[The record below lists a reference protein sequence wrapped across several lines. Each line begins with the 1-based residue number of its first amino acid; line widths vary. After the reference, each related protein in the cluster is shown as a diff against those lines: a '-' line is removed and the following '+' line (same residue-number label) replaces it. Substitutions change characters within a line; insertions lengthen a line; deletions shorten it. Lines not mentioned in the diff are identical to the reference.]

1 MMPLNVSAQDTGS
14 GSLPGT
20 GTYEANPDGTK
31 NTGWP
36 LGNIPLINMYSGISD
51 EGTGSTNFKYLKTAR
66 DDQGQEFIEILISQ
80 VGRFEED
87 GKVTYENLS
96 TDNGYWSNMIIH
108 FDDILFNNI
117 DLDKSYIDGETD
129 SIGAQKRFNFSQ
141 RKQGLQDPYNTDGKS
156 VTVPLLSIFAK
167 STQIWQRHEAI
178 LRLYTKDD
186 SVKTLIPGANYLIE
200 YRIGAKPSNRSGVY
214 FRNYIYGIPNDEVN
228 IFKYPD
234 YVKHTGSLNFPYGV
248 EIKEPTYSTS
258 QENAMKNVHTEIYVD
273 WENGELHVNYLYENM
288 YNLRDSKVHFVQL
301 IPKALLD
308 SLESRS
314 VGGREVVAKF
324 NHVYKRGDLH
334 WGDDQGISLIASD
347 FTVGNK
353 KGNEDGFDV
362 NQNGSLAGLRLQ
374 RQDWVYSHP
383 WTAIKATTQADDKN
397 KGIRSVNI
405 RDDRGRYYALSTSHG
420 ALGNHVT
427 YYINPQKFR
436 ENFKSPDDVM
446 VESFFVAKGDNEY
459 QGAVL
464 KNSESFGTPAYAK
477 AITKSPQVDDI
488 YDDANKITGQTSYNN
503 TNQNV
508 FIEAKSYKE
517 ENDPDKLKVTNDFTQ
532 LVNADGSFSL
542 TPGTFGDVFK
552 DMEKDDKLTFE
563 TIYQYENHFKSA
575 PTVKKVKSRIYFKD
589 YEDDTQ
595 NPDKRIDKVVE
606 VPASTLFRGQT
617 GYTETGL
624 GDKMPEAPV
633 KKGYIF
639 KAWATKPISAQDYTA
654 QVDGNDKVTTLENIN
669 QWKDTKAYKFT
680 KDSPINKSYAVYP
693 VWEEESKTIKIV
705 LHANDGTDRKEIIE
719 INHGEPLPKLT
730 DIKDLPKMQD
740 QYGFIANGSFS
751 TKAIL
756 PNAYETDDK
765 SQNVTEKGIFGLRKD
780 AQGQKYTLVGW
791 STQADNANT
800 KIESL
805 FSNMGMLAVEDQ
817 GKARDYYL
825 SKVATSGSLIGQ
837 ASAGKLFEKITANA
851 NDEIHL
857 YAAWKPYFDMT
868 VTKKWYNTKDK
879 KYDNANVKDILQAL
893 AHGGKIKVKDDQGV
907 EKDIDPPAEDDS
919 LKRNVHV
926 GLLYRTAV
934 TEANNP
940 TVTGAAN
947 YYIVEDSLKELKTD
961 TSQVSWELPAYNAY
975 GKRLSYIAVEFKDKA
990 TGEQAFAN
998 FNQKWNNIWTDVGEN
1013 LDEFGTWNNKNISK
1027 VQNVEL
1033 NSKDGLG
1040 VDAFSGATVRI
1051 LKENDIEIKETQTNT
1066 STVGTKPE
1074 YSTTLYNV
1082 ETNLAY
1088 PNFRKI
1094 FDKDEEVRLLPTTD
1108 PDVKVVEFDLPS
1120 EPEPVIFQKQG
1131 DGTWKRVQLN
1141 AQGNAWEDYTGDS
1154 RYKNKYT
1161 FEVNEKGTNNES
1173 WVLKFNLK
1181 QFPKLSYKALKTGQV
1196 VRARY
1201 FGSNPTIVSKWSQQ
1215 TVENEPVTPTL
1226 NGLEQVRKET
1236 IDGKDYVVIRALK
1249 PTDDLGQFKDGAT
1262 LTLIH
1267 DGKAKE
1273 GDLVT
1278 DEAYK
1283 DANGDNVTATESN
1296 GYYYFKVPVENIQ
1309 DGELVGVHG
1318 HQDTFKDSRS
1328 TEPLKVDLAGPVI
1341 TADNITVYGGEEI
1354 NILPAVTTD
1363 EDAKM
1368 EKIETLPN
1376 GLNLKQKKNAE
1387 LGTEWKLE
1395 GKVNANG
1402 QTTVKLTATDRFG
1415 NEGTKTDWII
1425 TVTDRPKSDA
1435 IDANKAKQIKNKVN
1449 ADYTNIIHQI
1459 EVEDV
1464 KPGASIKVY
1473 LYDPATS
1480 ALAAQ
1485 VVAEVPENHTGKF
1498 IIDIPENVGKNISD
1512 HKLYLTQ
1519 TEVDKTES
1527 DAIEVAMDVEAP
1539 KVPVI
1544 TVKPGEKTI
1553 TLSQV
1558 DTADTDKMYL
1568 NVASE
1573 DYSLTNSTAAGVWI
1587 LEKPDGDKVNVNLK
1601 DGNELV
1607 FDVGSDL
1614 KPNDKIKLTAVDKFI
1629 NPASTIKTVDRFE
1642 KPSAPTVEARNVE
1655 SDKTTVKGT
1664 SAYPGKTVNLYE
1676 VTSKTDLE
1684 TQEVTKDYKLIGTVL
1699 VGDDGNY
1706 RIDLKGPDGKAYK
1719 PGTVIGASVVVNGVE
1734 SDIAEDTVIVDSDII
1749 PFDPDDPNKPDNP
1762 DKDKYVTVTL
1772 DANGG
1777 TFLPGTKSAFHVKKD
1792 RVLKVEDFEDAQLRL
1807 QAPIDKTFD
1816 KWLLDKDQKTAFPEE
1831 GKKFNVDAT
1840 IYASYKADGNIIPF
1854 DPDDPNKPDK
1864 PDDEKYVTVSLDAN
1878 GGSFDKGT
1886 KSAFHVKK
1894 DYTVTTN
1901 DFAIAERGLKAPQ
1914 GKAFKAWY
1922 LDNAG
1927 TNPFPADGKK
1937 FDADATVYA
1946 AYKEDRDIIPVDDEK
1961 TPPQEGYVRVTIE
1974 KDDKTVRFL
1983 NADAKHSYDVK
1994 VASKVR
2000 YADVISVVRAEALQG
2015 YKDLK
2020 WYEKD
2025 QDKLTLADSAK
2036 VITEAV
2042 TLYAKAVND
2051 KDIIDVP
2058 NPDDT
2063 ETPEGYVRVTLAH
2076 DDTVTFTNRVTTFD
2090 VNANG
2095 TVRYADVYAKA
2106 GAQAI
2111 DGYKDLKW
2119 YKDKAAVKGTEII
2132 DKASDGLVLT
2142 AKAVNEKDI
2151 IPVPNPGENPNPPA
2165 GYVRVT
2171 LTKDTGV
2178 SEINGVTTYDI
2189 KADGSVRYA
2198 DIIEEVTKA
2207 QGSKTSFT
2215 LENGYRMPLIFKIGD
2230 ADIVLS
2236 SYPGVNT
2243 EIKVSATQKDAG
2255 KYNPEGVIQ
2264 DVKKDETP
2272 KAENS
2277 IGNKETLPE
2286 GTEYEFVDNSG
2297 NTTTPDTSTIGEKDV
2312 TVKVKYPDG
2321 SSETV
2326 DTKINIVPKDDI
2338 IEVTDPDNTPIP
2350 KGYIRVKF
2358 MDDAS
2363 VTYGKDVTRACDIRE
2378 SALASV
2384 KYSSLWNR
2392 TTVNPAKD
2400 YRKPIYWYL
2409 GQSTDAI
2416 TVDRLVK
2423 DDVDADTKVLEIT
2436 PKATQTDASKYDPK
2450 GQDLKVTQGSEIEA
2464 KDFIKNKEEMPIGTG
2479 YEFVD
2484 DNGDPVTPDTNKLG
2498 KQDLK
2503 IKVTFPDKTTKIVPA
2518 SMDVVPKDNIVK
2530 VDDPDNTPVPTGY
2543 VRVTLVNDKTSVQT
2557 YKEVYDVKV
2566 EAKIKYG
2573 DVLLRAADPQPNDKY
2588 TTPITWKNNGIEVD
2602 KLGTVLETATLT
2614 AFAKLKDSEA
2624 YDPKVQDQTVKQG
2637 DTPKAEDSISN
2648 KDKLPDGTKYEF
2660 VDKKDEPANTVTPN
2674 TDKPGE
2680 QKPYVRVTY
2689 PDGSSEIV
2697 GPTTITV
2704 VPDKD
2709 IIPVKPGEE
2718 DTTTTPEGYIRVTLT
2733 KDDKSVDFKANVA
2746 TSYDVKN
2753 DGSVI
2758 YGQVVAEVGASAKDG
2773 YKDLKWY
2780 KDNSKVS
2787 LLDKVIGTAAI
2798 TLNAKAVNDKDIIPV
2813 QPEDE
2818 DKPAR
2823 EGYVRVKLTHDETV
2837 TFKAGA
2843 ETAYDVKNDGSV
2855 RYADVYSKVNASAK
2869 EGYKNLTWYQD
2880 ETAVT
2885 GTEIVKTELT
2895 LNAKAVNG
2903 KDIIE
2908 VPDPTDPNHKTPDG
2922 YVMVTLTRDENS
2934 VDFKAN
2940 AVTTYD
2946 VNANGTVR
2954 YADVYAKVEAKPADG
2969 YKDLKWYENNS
2980 VVSGNEKVTQA
2991 VTLNAKAEN
3000 ANSIIPVKPEDEDK
3014 PARDG
3019 YVRVKLDKDNTV
3031 TFKDGVETSYDVK
3044 ADGSIRYS
3052 DVYSKVDAKPA
3063 DGYKDLT
3070 WSKGNR
3076 PITGLEKVEGTT
3088 NITLTASAVHAD
3100 SIIPVKPGEEDKPSP
3115 NGYVRVNLTKD
3126 DTSVQF
3132 TATDAPTSYDVKADG
3147 TVLFADVY
3155 AKVQAKAND
3164 GYKDLTWYK
3173 GAEVVKITER
3183 VSGNTPITLNA
3194 KAVQDITDDII
3205 PVPNPDEKP
3214 NPPAGY
3220 VRTTL
3225 QKGDGIDALNGIT
3238 IYDVKSG
3245 KPTRYSDII
3254 AMVKVDNGDTA
3265 KETVVTLTD
3274 GYREPLVFTVAG
3286 NKVDITDY
3294 PAKATTMVVGAT
3306 EKDSNKY
3313 TAEPQEQTVN
3323 QGDTPDPADSI
3334 KNKDQLPD
3342 GTKYE
3347 FVDDNGKPTTP
3358 DTNEPG
3364 EKDVKIKVTYP
3375 DESEETVETKIK
3387 VEKNKPEKPDVEP
3400 IKEGDETV
3408 KVKVPTD
3415 GDKVIVELP
3424 DGTKVE
3430 AEKDPDTGDWTAT
3443 ETNPDGTPKT
3453 DPDTGKPVVTPV
3465 EVNDEGK
3472 LEIPVDPDKVKP
3484 GDKPVEVTVKDSE
3497 TGKTSDP
3504 TEVPIVA
3511 IPKQLEQIK
3520 LSVANLYD
3528 GRTGIAVTTNPAEAT
3543 IVLYKD
3549 GVEVGN
3555 TTTNAIGKVTIVLT
3569 KDMIKGEKYIIKAS
3583 KDGYLP
3589 NEITMTVK

>member
-1 MMPLNVSAQDTGS
+1 MQKENYLRRTFALIMAFLMIVSMMPLNVSAQDTGS

-20 GTYEANPDGTK
+20 GTYQAGQNGSKSSD
-31 NTGWP
+31 WP
-36 LGNIPLINMYSGISD
+36 LGNIPLINMYSGIANT
-51 EGTGSTNFKYLKTAR
+51 GTGSNNIKYVKTAN
-66 DDQGQEFIEILISQ
+66 DDQGREYIEFQISQ
-80 VGRFEED
+80 TGQFAEE
-87 GKVTYENLS
+87 GTRNYNSLS
-96 TDNGYWSNMIIH
+96 TGSGYWSNFIIH
-108 FDDILFNNI
+108 FDQVLFDNL
-117 DLDKSYIDGETD
+117 DLDKSYIIGENN
-129 SIGAQKRFNFSQ
+129 SNGYQKRFDFSQ
-141 RKQGLQDPYNTDGKS
+141 RARGYNDRYSTDGQS
-156 VTVPLLSIFAK
+156 VTVPFLSIFNVGNAFV
-167 STQIWQRHEAI
+167 RHEAT
-178 LRLYTKDD
+178 LRLYTKE
-186 SVKTLIPGANYLIE
+186 TNNLIEGSNYLLE
-200 YRIGAKPSNRSGVY
+200 YRVGAQPKDRSGVY
-214 FRNYIYGIPNDEVN
+214 FRNYIYGIENPEVN
-228 IFKYPD
+228 QFEYPD
-234 YVKHTGSLNFPYGV
+234 YIKHTGSLNFPYGV
-248 EIKEPTYSTS
+248 EIKDPSYSSS
-258 QENAMKNVHTEIYVD
+258 QQDAMKNVHTEIYVD
-273 WENGELHVNYLYENM
+273 WEKGELHVNYLYENLQ
-288 YNLRDSKVHFVQL
+288 NLRDSKVQFVQIL
-301 IPKALLD
+301 PKGLLD
-308 SLESRS
+308 SLEPRW
-314 VGGREVVAKF
+314 VGYQQVVAKF
-324 NHVYKRGDLH
+324 NHVYKRGDLN
-334 WGDDQGISLIASD
+334 WRNDQGISLYRSD

-353 KGNEDGFDV
+353 RSDQDGFDV
-362 NQNGSLAGLRLQ
+362 DQNGSLAGLRLQ
-374 RQDWVYSHP
+374 RPDRDWEYTHP
-383 WTAIKATTQADDKN
+383 WTGIKATTTADDKE
-397 KGIRSVNI
+397 KGGIRSVNI
-405 RDDRGRYYALSTSHG
+405 SDERGRYYALSSSHG
-420 ALGNHVT
+420 ALGNHII
-427 YYINPQKFR
+427 YYINKDNFR
-436 ENFKSPDDVM
+436 KNFNNIDDLSF
-446 VESFFVAKGDNEY
+446 ESFFVAKGDNEY

-477 AITKSPQVDDI
+477 AITNPPQVDEI
-488 YDDANKITGQTSYNN
+488 YDDAKEITGKTGYNN
-503 TNQNV
+503 SNQNV
-508 FIEAKSYKE
+508 FIEAKNYKD
-517 ENDPDKLKVTNDFTQ
+517 ENDPNKVKFTKDHIQ
-532 LVNADGSFSL
+532 GVNGDGSFNL
-542 TPGTFGDVFK
+542 IPGTFGDVFK
-552 DMEKDDKLTFE
+552 DMEKDDKLSFE

-589 YEDDTQ
+589 YEADPQ

-606 VPASTLFRGQT
+606 VPASTLFRGQA

-639 KAWATKPISAQDYTA
+639 KGWATKAISAQDYTA
-654 QVDGNDKVTTLENIN
+654 QEDGKDKVTTLDNIN

-705 LHANDGTDRKEIIE
+705 LHANDGTDRKETIE

-730 DIKDLPKMQD
+730 DIKNLPKMQD

-765 SQNVTEKGIFGLRKD
+765 SQNVTEKGIFGLRED
-780 AQGQKYTLVGW
+780 AAGQKYTLVGW

-805 FSNMGMLAVEDQ
+805 FSNMGMLAVEGQ

-868 VTKKWYNTKDK
+868 VTKKWYNTKDE

-1013 LDEFGTWNNKNISK
+1013 LDEFGTWDNKNISK

-1033 NSKDGLG
+1033 NSKNGSG

-1051 LKENDIEIKETQTNT
+1051 LKENGIEIKETQTNT

-1141 AQGNAWEDYTGDS
+1141 GQGNAWEDYTGDS

-1201 FGSNPTIVSKWSQQ
+1201 FGSNPTLVSKWSQQ

-1273 GDLVT
+1273 GDLVAN
-1278 DEAYK
+1278 EAYK
-1283 DANGDNVTATESN
+1283 DAVGKNVTATESN
-1296 GYYYFKVPVENIQ
+1296 GYYYFKVPAENIE

-1341 TADNITVYGGEEI
+1341 TADNITVYRGEEI

-1368 EKIETLPN
+1368 EKLETLPN

-1387 LGTEWKLE
+1387 LGKEWKLE
-1395 GKVNANG
+1395 GKADTNG
-1402 QTTVKLTATDRFG
+1402 KTTVKLTATDRFG

-1473 LYDPATS
+1473 LYNPATS

-1498 IIDIPENVGKNISD
+1498 IIDVPENVGKNISD

-1519 TEVDKTES
+1519 TEVDKIES

-1539 KVPVI
+1539 EVPAI

-1553 TLSQV
+1553 TLSNV

-1568 NVASE
+1568 NVAGE
-1573 DYSLTNSTAAGVWI
+1573 DYSLTKSTAAGVWI
-1587 LEKPDGDKVNVNLK
+1587 LEKPDGDKVNVNIEN
-1601 DGNELV
+1601 GNKLV
-1607 FDVGSDL
+1607 FNLGSDL

-1629 NPASTIKTVDRFE
+1629 NPASTTKTVDRFE

-1655 SDKTTVKGT
+1655 SDNTTVKGT

-1676 VTSKTDLE
+1676 VTSKTDPE

-1706 RIDLKGPDGKAYK
+1706 SIDLKGPDGKAYK

-1749 PFDPDDPNKPDNP
+1749 PFDPDDQNKPDNP

-1777 TFLPGTKSAFHVKKD
+1777 TFLPGTKSSFYVKKTH
-1792 RVLKVEDFEDAQLRL
+1792 VLKVEEFEDARLHL
-1807 QAPIDKTFD
+1807 QAPIDKAFD
-1816 KWLLDKDQKTAFPEE
+1816 KWTEDQDGKTAYVEKAFDKDAS
-1831 GKKFNVDAT
+1831 

-1854 DPDDPNKPDK
+1854 DPDDPNGPTPNPD
-1864 PDDEKYVTVSLDAN
+1864 PDKYVTVTLDAN
-1878 GGSFDKGT
+1878 KGT
-1886 KSAFHVKK
+1886 FAQGTKYAFHVKK

-1901 DFAIAERGLKAPQ
+1901 DFLAAQQGLKAPT
-1914 GKAFKAWY
+1914 GKAFTAWY
-1922 LDNAG
+1922 LDKAG
-1927 TNPFPADGKK
+1927 TQAFPSAGMK
-1937 FDADATVYA
+1937 FTSNAFVYA
-1946 AYKEDRDIIPVDDEK
+1946 AYKEDRDIIPVDDETK
-1961 TPPQEGYVRVTIE
+1961 DPQEGYVRVTIE

-1983 NADAKHSYDVK
+1983 NTDAKHYYDVK
-1994 VASKVR
+1994 KASKVR
-2000 YADVISVVRAEALQG
+2000 YADVINVVRAEAQNG

-2020 WYEKD
+2020 WYEKAAD
-2025 QDKLTLADSAK
+2025 ETLTLANEATIIDK
-2036 VITEAV
+2036 AV
-2042 TLYAKAVND
+2042 TLYAKAVNA

-2063 ETPEGYVRVTLAH
+2063 EITEGYVRVTLAH
-2076 DDTVTFTNRVTTFD
+2076 DDTVTFTNTVTTFD

-2095 TVRYADVYAKA
+2095 SIRYADVYAKA
-2106 GAQAI
+2106 GAQAK

-2151 IPVPNPGENPNPPA
+2151 IPVPNPGDNPNPPA
-2165 GYVRVT
+2165 AYVRVT
-2171 LTKDTGV
+2171 LVKDTGV
-2178 SEINGVTTYDI
+2178 SEIKGVTTYDI

-2198 DIIEEVTKA
+2198 DIIEEVTKT

-2215 LENGYRMPLIFKIGD
+2215 LEDGYRKPLIFKIGE
-2230 ADIVLS
+2230 ADLVMTA
-2236 SYPGVNT
+2236 YPAVNT

-2255 KYNPEGVIQ
+2255 KYNPVGVIQ

-2277 IGNKETLPE
+2277 IGNKEELPE
-2286 GTEYEFVDNSG
+2286 GTTYEFVDDQG
-2297 NTTTPDTSTIGEKDV
+2297 NKTTPKTDQIGEQPV
-2312 TVKVKYPDG
+2312 TVKVTYPDG

-2326 DTKINIVPKDDI
+2326 DTKINIVPRDDI
-2338 IEVTDPDNTPIP
+2338 IDVKDPDHTDIP
-2350 KGYIRVKF
+2350 KGYIRVRF
-2358 MDDAS
+2358 MDDTS
-2363 VTYGKDVTRACDIRE
+2363 VVYGKDVTRACDIRE
-2378 SALASV
+2378 SALATV
-2384 KYSSLWNR
+2384 KYSSLWTR
-2392 TTVNPAKD
+2392 TTVNPAQD
-2400 YRKPIYWYL
+2400 YRKPISWYL
-2409 GQSTDAI
+2409 GQSTDAV

-2423 DDVDADTKVLEIT
+2423 DDVKADTKVLEIT
-2436 PKATQTDASKYDPK
+2436 PKATQTDASIYDPK
-2450 GQDLKVTQGSEIEA
+2450 GQELKVTQGSTIEA
-2464 KDFIKNKEEMPIGTG
+2464 KDFISNKEDMPIGTK
-2479 YEFVD
+2479 YDFVKENPNKPGEYID
-2484 DNGDPVTPDTNKLG
+2484 DTPDTNKLG

-2503 IKVTFPDKTTKIVPA
+2503 IKVTFPDKSTKIVPA
-2518 SMDVVPKDNIVK
+2518 KMDVVPKDNIVK
-2530 VDDPDNTPVPTGY
+2530 VDDPDHTPVPTGY
-2543 VRVTLVNDKTSVQT
+2543 VRVTLVNDKTSVET

-2602 KLGTVLETATLT
+2602 MLGTVLEKATLT

-2624 YDPKVQDQTVKQG
+2624 YKPEVQDQTVKQG
-2637 DTPKAEDSISN
+2637 ETPKAEDSIKN
-2648 KDKLPDGTKYEF
+2648 KEDLPDGTKYEF
-2660 VDKKDEPANTVTPN
+2660 VDPTTGDPTTPD
-2674 TDKPGE
+2674 TTKPGE
-2680 QKPYVRVTY
+2680 QKPNVKVTY
-2689 PDGSSEIV
+2689 PDGSSEVV

-2709 IIPVKPGEE
+2709 IIPVEPGKE
-2718 DTTTTPEGYIRVTLT
+2718 DQTTTPEGYVRVTLT
-2733 KDDKSVDFKANVA
+2733 KDDTSVDFKAGVS
-2746 TSYDVKN
+2746 TSYDVKA
-2753 DGSVI
+2753 DGTILYS
-2758 YGQVVAEVGASAKDG
+2758 QVVAEVGASAKDG

-2780 KDNSKVS
+2780 KDKTEVS
-2787 LLDKVIGTAAI
+2787 LLDKVTGTKAV
-2798 TLNAKAVNDKDIIPV
+2798 TLNAKAENKDLIIPV
-2813 QPEDE
+2813 KPEDE
-2818 DKPAR
+2818 SKPAR
-2823 EGYVRVKLTHDETV
+2823 EGYVRVRLTHDDTV
-2837 TFKAGA
+2837 TFQAGA

-2855 RYADVYSKVNASAK
+2855 RYADVYAKVNATAK

-2880 ETAVT
+2880 DTAIK

-2895 LNAKAVNG
+2895 LNAKAVNA
-2903 KDIIE
+2903 KDIIP
-2908 VPDPTDPNHKTPDG
+2908 VPNPGENPNPSEG
-2922 YVMVTLTRDENS
+2922 YVRVTLSHDDT
-2934 VDFKAN
+2934 VTFAAN

-2946 VNANGTVR
+2946 V
-2954 YADVYAKVEAKPADG
+2954 
-2969 YKDLKWYENNS
+2969 
-2980 VVSGNEKVTQA
+2980 
-2991 VTLNAKAEN
+2991 
-3000 ANSIIPVKPEDEDK
+3000 
-3014 PARDG
+3014 
-3019 YVRVKLDKDNTV
+3019 
-3031 TFKDGVETSYDVK
+3031 K
-3044 ADGSIRYS
+3044 ADGTVRYS
-3052 DVYSKVDAKPA
+3052 DVYSKVDAQA
-3063 DGYKDLT
+3063 AQGYKDLT
-3070 WSKGNR
+3070 WSKDNR
-3076 PITGLEKVEGTT
+3076 AITGLEKVEGTE
-3088 NITLTASAVHAD
+3088 NITLTASAVHSD
-3100 SIIPVKPGEEDKPSP
+3100 NIIPVKPGEEGTTTTPE
-3115 NGYVRVNLTKD
+3115 GYVRVNLTKD
-3126 DTSVQF
+3126 DTSVKF
-3132 TATDAPTSYDVKADG
+3132 IAADAPTSYDVKADG

-3155 AKVQAKAND
+3155 GKVQAKAND

-3173 GAEVVKITER
+3173 GAEAVKITER

-3194 KAVQDITDDII
+3194 KAVKDLTDDII
-3205 PVPNPDEKP
+3205 PVPNPDDNP

-3220 VRTTL
+3220 VRITL
-3225 QKGDGIDALNGIT
+3225 QKGTGLDKLSGIT
-3238 IYDVKSG
+3238 TYDVKSG

-3254 AMVKVDNGDTA
+3254 AMVKVDNGDKA

-3274 GYREPLVFTVAG
+3274 GYREPLTFTVDG
-3286 NKVDITDY
+3286 NEARGNDY
-3294 PAKATTMVVGAT
+3294 PLENKTLVVGAT

-3323 QGDTPDPADSI
+3323 QGEEPKAEDSI
-3334 KNKDQLPD
+3334 KNKDDLPKD
-3342 GTKYE
+3342 TKYE
-3347 FVDDNGKPTTP
+3347 FVDDQGNPTKP
-3358 DTNEPG
+3358 DTNTPG

-3375 DESEETVETKIK
+3375 DGSEETVETTIK

-3415 GDKVIVELP
+3415 GDKVIIELP

-3430 AEKDPDTGDWTAT
+3430 AEKDPNTDDWTAT
-3443 ETNPDGTPKT
+3443 ELDENGQPKT

-3472 LEIPVDPDKVKP
+3472 LEIPVDPTKVVP
-3484 GDKPVEVTVKDSE
+3484 GEDPVKVTVEDTES
-3497 TGKTSDP
+3497 GKTSDP
-3504 TEVPIVA
+3504 TEVPIVE

-3520 LSVANLYD
+3520 LSVANLHE
-3528 GRTGIAVTTNPAEAT
+3528 GIKGISVTTNPEEAK
-3543 IVLYKD
+3543 IIIYKD
-3549 GVEVGN
+3549 DKPIADGYTDVLGN
-3555 TTTNAIGKVTIVLT
+3555 VTIILT
-3569 KDMIKGEKYIIKAS
+3569 ENMVVGEKYKIVAS

-3589 NEITMTVK
+3589 NEANMTVK

>member
-14 GSLPGT
+14 GSLPGISPYDA
-20 GTYEANPDGTK
+20 GQNGSKSSD
-31 NTGWP
+31 WP
-36 LGNIPLINMYSGISD
+36 LGNIPLINMYSGIANT
-51 EGTGSTNFKYLKTAR
+51 GTGSNNIKYVKTAN
-66 DDQGQEFIEILISQ
+66 DDQGREYIEFQISQ
-80 VGRFEED
+80 TGQFAEE
-87 GKVTYENLS
+87 GTRTYNSLS
-96 TDNGYWSNMIIH
+96 TGSGYWSNFIIH
-108 FDDILFNNI
+108 FDQVLFDNL
-117 DLDKSYIDGETD
+117 DLDKSYIIGEN
-129 SIGAQKRFNFSQ
+129 SSNGYQKRFNFSE
-141 RKQGLQDPYNTDGKS
+141 RARGYNDRYSTDGQS
-156 VTVPLLSIFAK
+156 VTVPFLSIFNVGNAFV
-167 STQIWQRHEAI
+167 RHEAT
-178 LRLYTKDD
+178 LRLYTKE
-186 SVKTLIPGANYLIE
+186 TNNLIKGSNYLLE
-200 YRIGAKPSNRSGVY
+200 YRVGAQPRDRNGVY
-214 FRNYIYGIPNDEVN
+214 FRNYIYGIPDPEVN
-228 IFKYPD
+228 QFEYPD
-234 YVKHTGSLNFPYGV
+234 YVKHTGALNFPYGV
-248 EIKEPTYSTS
+248 EIKEPNYSSS
-258 QENAMKNVHTEIYVD
+258 QQDAMKNVHTEIYVD
-273 WENGELHVNYLYENM
+273 WNKGELHVNYLYENLK
-288 YNLRDSKVHFVQL
+288 NLRDSKVHFVQIL
-301 IPKALLD
+301 PKGLLD
-308 SLESRS
+308 SLEPRW
-314 VGGREVVAKF
+314 VGNRQVVAKF
-324 NHVYKRGDLH
+324 NHVYKRGDLD
-334 WGDDQGISLIASD
+334 WGNDQGISLYESD

-353 KGNEDGFDV
+353 RSGKDGFDV
-362 NQNGSLAGLRLQ
+362 DQNGSLAGLRLQ
-374 RQDWVYSHP
+374 RQDWGYSHP
-383 WTAIKATTQADDKN
+383 WDSIKATTTADDREKG
-397 KGIRSVNI
+397 GIRSVNI
-405 RDDRGRYYALSTSHG
+405 SDERGRYYALSSSHG
-420 ALGNHVT
+420 ALGNHII
-427 YYINPQKFR
+427 YYINKVKFR
-436 ENFKSPDDVM
+436 KNFSNIDDLSF
-446 VESFFVAKGDNEY
+446 ESFFVAKGDNEY

-508 FIEAKSYKE
+508 FIEAKNYKE
-517 ENDPDKLKVTNDFTQ
+517 ENDPDKLKITKDFTQ

-589 YEDDTQ
+589 YEDDAQ

-606 VPASTLFRGQT
+606 VPASDLFRGQT
-617 GYTETGL
+617 GYKEIGL

-633 KKGYIF
+633 RKGYIF
-639 KAWATKPISAQDYTA
+639 KGWATKEISAEDYTA
-654 QVDGNDKVTTLENIN
+654 QEDGNDKVTTLENIN

-705 LHANDGTDRKEIIE
+705 LHANDGTDMKKIIE

-765 SQNVTEKGIFGLRKD
+765 SQNVTEKGIFGLRTD

-800 KIESL
+800 QIESL
-805 FSNMGMLAVEDQ
+805 FSNMGMLAVEGQ

-837 ASAGKLFEKITANA
+837 ASAGKLFDKITANA

-879 KYDNANVKDILQAL
+879 QYDNANVKDILQAL

-907 EKDIDPPAEDDS
+907 ESEINPPAEDAS

-947 YYIVEDSLKELKTD
+947 YYIVEDSLKELPSS
-961 TSQVSWELPAYNAY
+961 TSQASWKLPAYNAY

-1033 NSKDGLG
+1033 NSTEGSG

-1051 LKENDIEIKETQTNT
+1051 LKENGIAIEEKQTNK

-1094 FDKDEEVRLLPTTD
+1094 FDKAEEVHLLPTTD

-1120 EPEPVIFQKQG
+1120 EPEPVIFMKND
-1131 DGTWKRVQLN
+1131 DGTCKRVQLN
-1141 AQGNAWEDYTGDS
+1141 AQGNGWEDYTGDS

-1161 FEVNEKGTNNES
+1161 FEVNEKGTNNET

-1181 QFPKLSYKALKTGQV
+1181 NFPKLSYKALKTGQV

-1201 FGSNPTIVSKWSQQ
+1201 FGNNPTLVSKWSQQ
-1215 TVENEPVTPTL
+1215 TVEDEPVTPTL

-1236 IDGKDYVVIRALK
+1236 IGGKDYVVIRALK

-1273 GDLVT
+1273 GDLVP

-1283 DANGDNVTATESN
+1283 DANGKNVTATESN
-1296 GYYYFKVPVENIQ
+1296 GYYYFKVPAENIQ
-1309 DGELVGVHG
+1309 DGDLVGVHG

-1328 TEPLKVDLAGPVI
+1328 TKPLKVDLSGPVI
-1341 TADNITVYGGEEI
+1341 TADNITVYKGEEI

-1368 EKIETLPN
+1368 EKLETLPN

-1387 LGTEWKLE
+1387 LGKEWKLD
-1395 GKVNANG
+1395 GKADTNG

-1425 TVTDRPKSDA
+1425 TVTDRPKSDT

-1480 ALAAQ
+1480 ELAAQ

-1568 NVASE
+1568 NVAGK

-1587 LEKPDGDKVNVNLK
+1587 LEKPDGDKLNVNIEN
-1601 DGNELV
+1601 GNELV
-1607 FDVGSDL
+1607 FNLGSDL

-1629 NPASTIKTVDRFE
+1629 NPASTTKTVDRFE
-1642 KPSAPTVEARNVE
+1642 KPSAPTVEARNKD
-1655 SDKTTVKGT
+1655 SAKTTIKGT

-1676 VTSKTDLE
+1676 VISKINPD

-1699 VGDDGNY
+1699 VGDNGNY
-1706 RIDLKGPDGKAYK
+1706 STDLKGPDGKAYK

-1749 PFDPDDPNKPDNP
+1749 PFDPDDPHKPDNP

-1777 TFLPGTKSAFHVKKD
+1777 KFAPGTKSSFYVKKTH
-1792 RVLKVEDFEDAQLRL
+1792 VLKVEEFEDAKLHL

-1816 KWLLDKDQKTAFPEE
+1816 KWTEDQDGKTAYVEKAFTE
-1831 GKKFNVDAT
+1831 DAT

-1864 PDDEKYVTVSLDAN
+1864 PDKDKYVTVKLDAN
-1878 GGSFDKGT
+1878 GGSFVKGT

-1894 DYTVTTN
+1894 DYTLTTN
-1901 DFAIAERGLKAPQ
+1901 DFAVAERGLKAPQ

-1922 LDNAG
+1922 LDKDAK
-1927 TNPFPADGKK
+1927 TPFPAEGKK
-1937 FDADATVYA
+1937 FTEDASVYA
-1946 AYKEDRDIIPVDDEK
+1946 AYKEDRDIIPVDDETK
-1961 TPPQEGYVRVTIE
+1961 DPQEGYVRVTIE

-1994 VASKVR
+1994 IASKVR
-2000 YADVISVVRAEALQG
+2000 YADVTAVVKAEAQKG

-2025 QDKLTLADSAK
+2025 QDKLTLADNATI
-2036 VITEAV
+2036 ITKAV

-2063 ETPEGYVRVTLAH
+2063 DTPEGYVRITLAH
-2076 DDTVTFTNRVTTFD
+2076 DDTVTFTNTVTTFD

-2095 TVRYADVYAKA
+2095 SVRYADVYAKA
-2106 GAQAI
+2106 GAQAK

-2119 YKDKAAVKGTEII
+2119 YKENAPVKGTEII

-2151 IPVPNPGENPNPPA
+2151 IPVPNPGDNPNPPA

-2171 LTKDTGV
+2171 LVKDTGV
-2178 SEINGVTTYDI
+2178 SEIKGVTTYDI

-2198 DIIEEVTKA
+2198 DIIEEVTKT

-2215 LENGYRMPLIFKIGD
+2215 LENGYREPLVFKIGD

-2255 KYNPEGVIQ
+2255 KYNPVGVIQ

-2277 IGNKETLPE
+2277 IGNKEELPE
-2286 GTEYEFVDNSG
+2286 GTTYEFVDDQG
-2297 NTTTPDTSTIGEKDV
+2297 NPTIPDTSTIGEKDV

-2326 DTKINIVPKDDI
+2326 DTKINIVPKEDI
-2338 IEVTDPDNTPIP
+2338 IEVTDPDTTPIP

-2423 DDVDADTKVLEIT
+2423 DDVKADTKVLEIT
-2436 PKATQTDASKYDPK
+2436 PKATQTDASKYDPQ
-2450 GQDLKVTQGSEIEA
+2450 GDNLKVTQGSTIEA
-2464 KDFIKNKEEMPIGTG
+2464 KDFIKNKEDMPIGTG

-2484 DNGDPVTPDTNKLG
+2484 DNGDPVSPDTNKLG

-2530 VDDPDNTPVPTGY
+2530 VDDPDNTPVPTGF
-2543 VRVTLVNDKTSVQT
+2543 VRVTLVNDTKSVKDF
-2557 YKEVYDVKV
+2557 KETYDVKV
-2566 EAKIKYG
+2566 SANIKFG
-2573 DVLLRAADPQPNDKY
+2573 EVLRQAGSPQPNDKY

-2614 AFAKLKDSEA
+2614 AFAKLKDSET

-2637 DTPKAEDSISN
+2637 QTPKAEDSISN

-2709 IIPVKPGEE
+2709 IIPVTPGEE
-2718 DTTTTPEGYIRVTLT
+2718 DTTETPEGYVRVTLT
-2733 KDDKSVDFKANVA
+2733 KDENSVDFKANVS

-2780 KDNSKVS
+2780 KDNNEVS
-2787 LLDKVIGTAAI
+2787 LLGKVTGTEDI
-2798 TLNAKAVNDKDIIPV
+2798 NLNAKAENKDSIIPV
-2813 QPEDE
+2813 KPEDE
-2818 DKPAR
+2818 SKPAR

-2837 TFKAGA
+2837 TFQAGA

-2855 RYADVYSKVNASAK
+2855 RYADVTAKVNASAK
-2869 EGYKNLTWYQD
+2869 DGYKNLTWYQGD
-2880 ETAVT
+2880 TAVA

-2908 VPDPTDPNHKTPDG
+2908 VPNPTDPNHKTPDG

-2954 YADVYAKVEAKPADG
+2954 YADVTAKVAATAKDG
-2969 YKDLKWYENNS
+2969 YTNLKWYEGQT
-2980 VVSGNEKVTQA
+2980 VVTGAEAITNT

-3000 ANSIIPVKPEDEDK
+3000 ANSIIPVKPGEEETTTT
-3014 PARDG
+3014 PEG
-3019 YVRVKLDKDNTV
+3019 YVRVELTKDDTV
-3031 TFKDGVETSYDVK
+3031 TFKTGVETSYDVK
-3044 ADGSIRYS
+3044 ADGTVRYS
-3052 DVYSKVDAKPA
+3052 DVYSKVDAQA
-3063 DGYKDLT
+3063 AQGYKDLT
-3070 WSKGNR
+3070 WSKDNR
-3076 PITGLEKVEGTT
+3076 AVTGLEKVEGTEA
-3088 NITLTASAVHAD
+3088 ITLTASAVHAD

-3126 DTSVQF
+3126 DASVQF

-3147 TVLFADVY
+3147 TVLLADVY

-3173 GAEVVKITER
+3173 GAEAVKITER
-3183 VSGNTPITLNA
+3183 VSGNTPITLQA
-3194 KAVQDITDDII
+3194 KAVKDLTDDII
-3205 PVPNPDEKP
+3205 PVPNPDDNP
-3214 NPPAGY
+3214 DPPAGY
-3220 VRTTL
+3220 VRITL
-3225 QKGDGIDALNGIT
+3225 QKGDGLDKLLGIT
-3238 IYDVKSG
+3238 TYDVKSG

-3254 AMVKVDNGDTA
+3254 AMVKVATGDTA

-3294 PAKATTMVVGAT
+3294 PTRATTMVVGAT

-3313 TAEPQEQTVN
+3313 QPEVQEQTVN
-3323 QGDTPDPADSI
+3323 QGDTPKAEDSI
-3334 KNKDQLPD
+3334 SNKDKLPE

-3364 EKDVKIKVTYP
+3364 VKDVKIKVTYP
-3375 DESEETVETKIK
+3375 DESSEIVETKIT
-3387 VEKNKPEKPDVEP
+3387 VEKNKPEKPQVEP

-3430 AEKDPDTGDWTAT
+3430 AEKDPDGNWTAT
-3443 ETNPDGTPKT
+3443 ETDPDGTPKT
-3453 DPDTGKPVVTPV
+3453 DPDTGDPITKPAPVV
-3465 EVNDEGK
+3465 DGK
-3472 LEIPVDPDKVKP
+3472 IEIPVDPTKVVP
-3484 GDKPVEVTVKDSE
+3484 SEEPVKVTVKDSDS
-3497 TGKTSDP
+3497 GKESDP
-3504 TEVPIVA
+3504 TEVKVVA

-3520 LSVANLYD
+3520 LSVEILYD
-3528 GRTGIAVTTNPAEAT
+3528 GEKGISLNTNPVQAE
-3543 IVLYKD
+3543 ILIYKD
-3549 GVEVGN
+3549 GAVVAKGYTDALGN
-3555 TTTNAIGKVTIVLT
+3555 ATIILKTV
-3569 KDMIKGEKYIIKAS
+3569 MVKGERYKVVAS
-3583 KDGYLP
+3583 KNGYLS

>member
-14 GSLPGT
+14 GSLPGI
-20 GTYEANPDGTK
+20 GTYEAGQNGSKSSD
-31 NTGWP
+31 WP

-66 DDQGQEFIEILISQ
+66 DNQNKEYIEILISQ

-117 DLDKSYIDGETD
+117 DLDRSYIVGETD
-129 SIGAQKRFNFSQ
+129 SNGAQKRFNFSQ
-141 RKQGLQDPYNTDGKS
+141 RKQGWQDPYNTDGKS
-156 VTVPLLSIFAK
+156 VTVPLLSIFTK
-167 STQIWQRHEAI
+167 STQNWQRHEAK

-186 SVKTLIPGANYLIE
+186 SVKTLIPGSNYLIE
-200 YRIGAKPSNRSGVY
+200 YRIGANPSNRSGVY
-214 FRNYIYGIPNDEVN
+214 FRNYIYGIDNPNVN
-228 IFKYPD
+228 EFTYPD

-248 EIKEPTYSTS
+248 EIKDPNYSSS
-258 QENAMKNVHTEIYVD
+258 QQDAMKNVHTEIYVD
-273 WENGELHVNYLYENM
+273 WGKGELHVNYLYENM

-308 SLESRS
+308 SLEPRL
-314 VGGREVVAKF
+314 VGYQQVVAKF

-334 WGDDQGISLIASD
+334 WGDDQGISLYESD

-353 KGNEDGFDV
+353 KGNQDGFDRD
-362 NQNGSLAGLRLQ
+362 QNGNLAGLRLQ
-374 RQDWVYSHP
+374 RPDRDWEYTHP
-383 WTAIKATTQADDKN
+383 WSSISAVTTADDLN
-397 KGIRSVNI
+397 GQVRTTSI
-405 RDDRGRYYALSTSHG
+405 RDNRGRYYALSTSHG
-420 ALGNHVT
+420 ALGNHIT

-436 ENFKSPDDVM
+436 ENFKSPDDVL
-446 VESFFVAKGDNEY
+446 VESFFVAKSQKDNSV
-459 QGAVL
+459 GVL
-464 KNSESFGTPAYAK
+464 KNSDSVGTPAYAK
-477 AITKSPQVDDI
+477 AITNPPQVDEI
-488 YDDANKITGQTSYNN
+488 YDDAKEITGNTGYNN
-503 TNQNV
+503 SNQNV
-508 FIEAKSYKE
+508 FIEAKNYKE
-517 ENDPDKLKVTNDFTQ
+517 ENDPNKVKFTKDHIQ
-532 LVNADGSFSL
+532 GVNGDGSYNL
-542 TPGTFGDVFK
+542 IPGTFGDVFK
-552 DMEKDDKLTFE
+552 DMEKDDKLSFE

-589 YEDDTQ
+589 YEADSQ
-595 NPDKRIDKVVE
+595 NPDKRIDRVVE
-606 VPASTLFRGQT
+606 VPASTLFRGQA
-617 GYTETGL
+617 GYKETGL

-639 KAWATKPISAQDYTA
+639 KGWATKEISAQDYTA
-654 QVDGNDKVTTLENIN
+654 QEDGKDKVTTLDNIS

-705 LHANDGTDRKEIIE
+705 LHANDGTDRKEIVE

-730 DIKDLPKMQD
+730 DIKNLPKMQD

-765 SQNVTEKGIFGLRKD
+765 SQNVTEKGIFGLRTD
-780 AQGQKYTLVGW
+780 GAGQKYTLVGW

-805 FSNMGMLAVEDQ
+805 FSNMGMLAVEGQ

-868 VTKKWYNTKDK
+868 VTKKWYNTKDE

-907 EKDIDPPAEDDS
+907 EKEIDPPAEDDS
-919 LKRNVHV
+919 LKRDVHV

-961 TSQVSWELPAYNAY
+961 TSQVSWKLPAYNAY

-1013 LDEFGTWNNKNISK
+1013 LDEFGTWDNKNISK

-1033 NSKDGLG
+1033 NSKNGSG

-1051 LKENDIEIKETQTNT
+1051 LKENGIEIKETQTNT

-1141 AQGNAWEDYTGDS
+1141 GQGNAWEDYTGDS

-1201 FGSNPTIVSKWSQQ
+1201 FGSNPTLVSKWSQQ

-1273 GDLVT
+1273 GDLVAN
-1278 DEAYK
+1278 EAYK
-1283 DANGDNVTATESN
+1283 DVVGKNVTATESN
-1296 GYYYFKVPVENIQ
+1296 GYYYFKVPAENIE

-1341 TADNITVYGGEEI
+1341 TADNITVYRGEEI

-1368 EKIETLPN
+1368 EKLETLPN

-1387 LGTEWKLE
+1387 LGKEWKLE
-1395 GKVNANG
+1395 GKADTNG
-1402 QTTVKLTATDRFG
+1402 KTTVKLTATDRFG

-1473 LYDPATS
+1473 LYNPASS

-1498 IIDIPENVGKNISD
+1498 IIDVPENVGKNISD

-1519 TEVDKTES
+1519 TEVAKTES

-1539 KVPVI
+1539 EVPAI

-1553 TLSQV
+1553 TLSNV

-1568 NVASE
+1568 NVAGE

-1587 LEKPDGDKVNVNLK
+1587 LEKPDGDKVNVNIEN
-1601 DGNELV
+1601 GNKLV
-1607 FDVGSDL
+1607 FNLGSDL

-1629 NPASTIKTVDRFE
+1629 NPASTTKTVDRFE
-1642 KPSAPTVEARNVE
+1642 KPSAPTVEARNKE
-1655 SDKTTVKGT
+1655 SGKTTVKGT

-1676 VTSKTDLE
+1676 VTSKTDPE

-1706 RIDLKGPDGKAYK
+1706 SIDLKGPDGKAYK

-1792 RVLKVEDFEDAQLRL
+1792 RVLKAEDFEEARLRL
-1807 QAPIDKTFD
+1807 QAPIDKAFD
-1816 KWLLDKDQKTAFPEE
+1816 KWLIEE
-1831 GKKFNVDAT
+1831 NGNKVAYTERKFDADAT

-1854 DPDDPNKPDK
+1854 DPDDPNGPTPNPDSN
-1864 PDDEKYVTVSLDAN
+1864 KYVTVTLNAN
-1878 GGSFDKGT
+1878 GGKFEKGT

-1894 DYTVTTN
+1894 DYTLTTN
-1901 DFAIAERGLKAPQ
+1901 DFAIAERGLKAPE
-1914 GKAFKAWY
+1914 GKAFTAWY
-1922 LDNAG
+1922 LDKDG
-1927 TNPFPADGKK
+1927 KTPFPAEGKK
-1937 FDADATVYA
+1937 FTEDSSVFA
-1946 AYKEDRDIIPVDDEK
+1946 AYKEDRDIIPVDDETK
-1961 TPPQEGYVRVTIE
+1961 DPQEGYVRVTIE
-1974 KDDKTVRFL
+1974 KDEKTVRFL
-1983 NADAKHSYDVK
+1983 NTEAKHSYDVK

-2000 YADVISVVRAEALQG
+2000 YADVINVVRAEALQG

-2025 QDKLTLADSAK
+2025 QGKLTLADNAK
-2036 VITEAV
+2036 VITENV
-2042 TLYAKAVND
+2042 TLYAKAVNG
-2051 KDIIDVP
+2051 KDIIPVEP
-2058 NPDDT
+2058 GKEDDT
-2063 ETPEGYVRVTLAH
+2063 KTPEGYVRVTLTK
-2076 DDTVTFTNRVTTFD
+2076 DDTVTFANNVETSYD
-2090 VNANG
+2090 VKADG
-2095 TVRYADVYAKA
+2095 TVIYAQVIENVKAQPAKGYKNVKWYEGDRFVTGSEIVRGEAPITLNAKA
-2106 GAQAI
+2106 
-2111 DGYKDLKW
+2111 
-2119 YKDKAAVKGTEII
+2119 E
-2132 DKASDGLVLT
+2132 
-2142 AKAVNEKDI
+2142 NEKPI
-2151 IPVPNPGENPNPPA
+2151 IPVEPGKEDDTDTPE

-2171 LTKDTGV
+2171 FAADGTSVTEITGTK
-2178 SEINGVTTYDI
+2178 SYDI
-2189 KADGSVRYA
+2189 KADGSVRYK
-2198 DIIEEVTKA
+2198 DLIDQVTKSD
-2207 QGSKTSFT
+2207 SKTTFT
-2215 LENGYRMPLIFKIGD
+2215 CAEGYRKPLIFKIGESD
-2230 ADIVLS
+2230 VVMTA
-2236 SYPGVNT
+2236 YPQTKT
-2243 EIKVSATQKDAG
+2243 EIIVSATQNDAG

-2264 DVKKDETP
+2264 DVKKGDTP

-2277 IGNKETLPE
+2277 IGNKEELPKD
-2286 GTEYEFVDNSG
+2286 TKYKFVDDQG
-2297 NTTTPDTSTIGEKDV
+2297 NEKTPDTNTIGEQDV
-2312 TVKVKYPDG
+2312 IVRVTYPDG
-2321 SSETV
+2321 TSEDV
-2326 DTKINIVPKDDI
+2326 KTKINIIPVDGI
-2338 IEVTDPDNTPIP
+2338 IDVTDPDNTPIP
-2350 KGYIRVKF
+2350 KGYIRVRF
-2358 MDDAS
+2358 MPDDS
-2363 VTYGKDVTRACDIRE
+2363 VTYKDGTVRACDIRE
-2378 SALASV
+2378 TVLPTV
-2384 KYSSLWNR
+2384 KYSSLWAR
-2392 TTVNPAKD
+2392 TELDPAKD
-2400 YRKPIYWYL
+2400 YRKPISWYL

-2423 DDVDADTKVLEIT
+2423 DDVKADTKVLEIT

-2450 GQDLKVTQGSEIEA
+2450 GDNLKVIQGSTIEA
-2464 KDFIKNKEEMPIGTG
+2464 KDFIKNKEDMPIGTG

-2503 IKVTFPDKTTKIVPA
+2503 IKVTFPDKSTKIVPA
-2518 SMDVVPKDNIVK
+2518 KMDVVPKDNIVK
-2530 VDDPDNTPVPTGY
+2530 VDDPDHTPVPTGY
-2543 VRVTLVNDKTSVQT
+2543 VRVTLVNDKTSVET

-2588 TTPITWKNNGIEVD
+2588 TTPITWKMNNNPVD
-2602 KLGTVLETATLT
+2602 KLGVIADTSTLT

-2624 YDPKVQDQTVKQG
+2624 YEPEVQDQTVKQG
-2637 DTPKAEDSISN
+2637 QTPKAEDSISN

-2660 VDKKDEPANTVTPN
+2660 VNQDGTPN
-2674 TDKPGE
+2674 TPDTSKPGE
-2680 QKPYVRVTY
+2680 QKPHIKVIY
-2689 PDGSSEIV
+2689 PDGSSEVV

-2709 IIPVKPGEE
+2709 IIPVKPGDE
-2718 DTTTTPEGYIRVTLT
+2718 DTTETPEGYVRVTLVN
-2733 KDDKSVDFKANVA
+2733 DQASVQDYKR
-2746 TSYDVKN
+2746 SYDVRVDAKVAYGTIILGAPEPTPADKYTIPITWKMGGNALDQRAIVDKTSELTAFATAKVKPEVQDQTVKQGDTPDPADSIKN
-2753 DGSVI
+2753 KDKLPEDTTYEFVNQDGTPNKPDTTKPGEQKPYVKVEYPDGTSEIVGPTTI
-2758 YGQVVAEVGASAKDG
+2758 KVVP
-2773 YKDLKWY
+2773 
-2780 KDNSKVS
+2780 
-2787 LLDKVIGTAAI
+2787 
-2798 TLNAKAVNDKDIIPV
+2798 DKDIIPV
-2813 QPEDE
+2813 PDPDDE
-2818 DKPAR
+2818 NQKTP
-2823 EGYVRVKLTHDETV
+2823 EGYVRVTLKHDDTV
-2837 TFKAGA
+2837 TFA
-2843 ETAYDVKNDGSV
+2843 
-2855 RYADVYSKVNASAK
+2855 
-2869 EGYKNLTWYQD
+2869 
-2880 ETAVT
+2880 
-2885 GTEIVKTELT
+2885 
-2895 LNAKAVNG
+2895 
-2903 KDIIE
+2903 
-2908 VPDPTDPNHKTPDG
+2908 
-2922 YVMVTLTRDENS
+2922 
-2934 VDFKAN
+2934 AN
-2940 AVTTYD
+2940 AVIT
-2946 VNANGTVR
+2946 
-2954 YADVYAKVEAKPADG
+2954 
-2969 YKDLKWYENNS
+2969 
-2980 VVSGNEKVTQA
+2980 
-2991 VTLNAKAEN
+2991 
-3000 ANSIIPVKPEDEDK
+3000 
-3014 PARDG
+3014 
-3019 YVRVKLDKDNTV
+3019 
-3031 TFKDGVETSYDVK
+3031 YDVK
-3044 ADGSIRYS
+3044 ADGSLRYS
-3052 DVYSKVDAKPA
+3052 DVCGQVKAEPA
-3063 DGYKDLT
+3063 QGFADMKWYKDD
-3070 WSKGNR
+3070 R
-3076 PITGLEKVEGTT
+3076 A
-3088 NITLTASAVHAD
+3088 ITLTDKLTEKTAFELTAKAVHSD
-3100 SIIPVKPGEEDKPSP
+3100 NIIPVKPGEEGTTTTPE
-3115 NGYVRVNLTKD
+3115 GYVRVNLTKD
-3126 DTSVQF
+3126 DTSVKF
-3132 TATDAPTSYDVKADG
+3132 TAADAPTFYDVKADG
-3147 TVLFADVY
+3147 TVYLADVY
-3155 AKVQAKAND
+3155 AKVQAVPVE

-3173 GAEVVKITER
+3173 GEEAVKITER

-3194 KAVQDITDDII
+3194 KAVKDLTDDII
-3205 PVPNPDEKP
+3205 PVPNPGDNP

-3220 VRTTL
+3220 VRITL
-3225 QKGDGIDALNGIT
+3225 QKGTGLDTLSGIT
-3238 IYDVKSG
+3238 TYDVKSG

-3254 AMVKVDNGDTA
+3254 AMVKVDNGDKA

-3274 GYREPLVFTVAG
+3274 GYREPLTFTVDG
-3286 NKVDITDY
+3286 NEARGNDY
-3294 PAKATTMVVGAT
+3294 PLENKTLVVGAT

-3313 TAEPQEQTVN
+3313 QPETQEQTVN
-3323 QGDTPDPADSI
+3323 QGDTPKAEDSI

-3342 GTKYE
+3342 GTKYK

-3375 DESEETVETKIK
+3375 DGSEETVDTTIK

-3415 GDKVIVELP
+3415 GDKVIVTLP
-3424 DGTKVE
+3424 DGTEVE
-3430 AEKDPDTGDWTAT
+3430 VTKDP
-3443 ETNPDGTPKT
+3443 TNPDKWTTP
-3453 DPDTGKPVVTPV
+3453 DENGEDQEVP
-3465 EVNDEGK
+3465 VNDEGE
-3472 LEIPVDPDKVKP
+3472 LEIPVNPDKVVP
-3484 GDKPVEVTVKDSE
+3484 GEDPVKVTVKDSE
-3497 TGKTSDP
+3497 TGKESDP
-3504 TEVPIVA
+3504 TEVPIVE

-3543 IVLYKD
+3543 IVVYKD

-3555 TTTNAIGKVTIVLT
+3555 SITNGLGKVTIVLSQ
-3569 KDMIKGEKYIIKAS
+3569 DMLEGESYTIIAS

-3589 NEITMTVK
+3589 NEISKTVK

>member
-14 GSLPGT
+14 GSLPGI

-36 LGNIPLINMYSGISD
+36 LGNIPLINMYSGDSD
-51 EGTGSTNFKYLKTAR
+51 LGTGSTNFKYLKTAR
-66 DDQGQEFIEILISQ
+66 DDQNKEYIEIQISQ

-117 DLDKSYIDGETD
+117 DLDKSYILGEKD
-129 SIGAQKRFNFSQ
+129 SNGYQRNFYFNQ
-141 RKQGLQDPYNTDGKS
+141 RKQGREDPYNTDDKS
-156 VTVPLLSIFAK
+156 VTVPLLSIFTK
-167 STQIWQRHEAI
+167 SSQNWQRHEAT

-214 FRNYIYGIPNDEVN
+214 FRNYVYGIPNDEVN

-248 EIKEPTYSTS
+248 EIKDPTYSNS
-258 QENAMKNVHTEIYVD
+258 QQDAMKNVHTEIYVD

-308 SLESRS
+308 SLEPRW

-334 WGDDQGISLIASD
+334 WGNDQGISLIASD

-405 RDDRGRYYALSTSHG
+405 SDDRGRYYALSTSHG

-446 VESFFVAKGDNEY
+446 VESFFVAKGNNEY

-464 KNSESFGTPAYAK
+464 KNSDSVGTPAYAK

-517 ENDPDKLKVTNDFTQ
+517 ENDTDKLKVTKDFTQ

-639 KAWATKPISAQDYTA
+639 KGWATKEISAQDYTA
-654 QVDGNDKVTTLENIN
+654 QEDGKDKVTTLDNIS

-705 LHANDGTDRKEIIE
+705 LHANDGTDRKETIE

-730 DIKDLPKMQD
+730 DIKNLPKMQD

-765 SQNVTEKGIFGLRKD
+765 SQNVTEKGIFGLRED
-780 AQGQKYTLVGW
+780 AAGQKYTLVGW

-805 FSNMGMLAVEDQ
+805 FSNMGMLAVEGQ

-868 VTKKWYNTKDK
+868 VTKKWYNTKDE

-961 TSQVSWELPAYNAY
+961 TSQVSWKLPAYNAY
-975 GKRLSYIAVEFKDKA
+975 GKRLSYIVVEFKDKA

-1013 LDEFGTWNNKNISK
+1013 LDEFGTWDNKNISK

-1033 NSKDGLG
+1033 NSKDGSG

-1051 LKENDIEIKETQTNT
+1051 LKENGIAIEEKQTNT

-1094 FDKDEEVRLLPTTD
+1094 FDKDEEVRLLPSID

-1120 EPEPVIFQKQG
+1120 EPEPVIFQKQD

-1141 AQGNAWEDYTGDS
+1141 EQGNAWQDYTGNS
-1154 RYKNKYT
+1154 RYKNEYT
-1161 FEVNEKGTNNES
+1161 FEVNEQGTNNES

-1201 FGSNPTIVSKWSQQ
+1201 FGSNPTLVSKWSQQ

-1226 NGLEQVRKET
+1226 NGLEQVYKET
-1236 IDGKDYVVIRALK
+1236 IDGKDHVVIRALK

-1273 GDLVT
+1273 GDLVAN
-1278 DEAYK
+1278 EAYK
-1283 DANGDNVTATESN
+1283 DAVGKNVTATESN
-1296 GYYYFKVPVENIQ
+1296 GYYYFKVPAENIE

-1341 TADNITVYGGEEI
+1341 TADNITVYRGEEI

-1368 EKIETLPN
+1368 EKLETLPN

-1387 LGTEWKLE
+1387 LGKEWKLE
-1395 GKVNANG
+1395 GKADTNG
-1402 QTTVKLTATDRFG
+1402 KTTVKLTATDRFG

-1473 LYDPATS
+1473 LYNPASS

-1498 IIDIPENVGKNISD
+1498 IIDVPENVGKNISD

-1519 TEVDKTES
+1519 TEVAKTES

-1539 KVPVI
+1539 EVPAI

-1553 TLSQV
+1553 TLSNV

-1568 NVASE
+1568 NVAGE

-1587 LEKPDGDKVNVNLK
+1587 LEKPDGDKVNVNIEN
-1601 DGNELV
+1601 GNKLV
-1607 FDVGSDL
+1607 FNLGSDL

-1629 NPASTIKTVDRFE
+1629 NPASTTKTVDRFE
-1642 KPSAPTVEARNVE
+1642 KPSAPTVEARNKE
-1655 SDKTTVKGT
+1655 SGKTTVKGT

-1676 VTSKTDLE
+1676 VTSKTDPE

-1706 RIDLKGPDGKAYK
+1706 SIDLKGPDGKAYK

-1792 RVLKVEDFEDAQLRL
+1792 RVLKAEDFEEARLRL
-1807 QAPIDKTFD
+1807 QAPIDKAFD
-1816 KWLLDKDQKTAFPEE
+1816 KWLIEE
-1831 GKKFNVDAT
+1831 NGNKVAYTERKFDADAT

-1864 PDDEKYVTVSLDAN
+1864 PDDEKYVTITLNPN
-1878 GGSFDKGT
+1878 GGKFASGT

-1894 DYTVTTN
+1894 DYTLTTN
-1901 DFAIAERGLKAPQ
+1901 DFAVAERGLKAPE
-1914 GKAFKAWY
+1914 GKAFTAWY

-1927 TNPFPADGKK
+1927 KNPFPVEGKK

-1946 AYKEDRDIIPVDDEK
+1946 AYKEDRDIIPVDDEN

-1994 VASKVR
+1994 LVSKVR
-2000 YADVISVVRAEALQG
+2000 YADVTAVVKAEAQKG

-2025 QDKLTLADSAK
+2025 QDKLTLADNATI
-2036 VITEAV
+2036 ITKAV

-2076 DDTVTFTNRVTTFD
+2076 DDTVTFTNTVTTFD

-2095 TVRYADVYAKA
+2095 SIRYADVYAKA
-2106 GAQAI
+2106 GAQAK

-2151 IPVPNPGENPNPPA
+2151 IPVPNPDDNPNPPE

-2171 LTKDTGV
+2171 LVKDTGV
-2178 SEINGVTTYDI
+2178 KVINGTKAYDI
-2189 KADGSVRYA
+2189 KKDGSVRYS
-2198 DIIEEVTKA
+2198 DLIKEITKED
-2207 QGSKTSFT
+2207 GSKTTFT
-2215 LENGYRMPLIFKIGD
+2215 LEDGYKKPLIFKIGD

-2286 GTEYEFVDNSG
+2286 GTKYEFVDDQG
-2297 NTTTPDTSTIGEKDV
+2297 NPTIPDTSTIGEKDV
-2312 TVKVKYPDG
+2312 TVKVTYPDK

-2338 IEVTDPDNTPIP
+2338 IEVKDPDNTPIP

-2358 MDDAS
+2358 ADDPS
-2363 VTYGKDVTRACDIRE
+2363 VAYTDGTVRACDIRE
-2378 SALASV
+2378 SALATV
-2384 KYSSLWNR
+2384 KYSSLWTR
-2392 TTVNPAKD
+2392 TTVNPVTD
-2400 YRKPIYWYL
+2400 YRKPISWYL

-2423 DDVDADTKVLEIT
+2423 DDVKADTKVLEIT

-2450 GQDLKVTQGSEIEA
+2450 GDNLKVIQGSTIEA
-2464 KDFIKNKEEMPIGTG
+2464 KDFIKNKGDMPIGTG

-2484 DNGDPVTPDTNKLG
+2484 DNGEPVTPDTSKLG

-2503 IKVTFPDKTTKIVPA
+2503 IKVTFPDKSTKIVPA
-2518 SMDVVPKDNIVK
+2518 KMDVVPKDNIVK
-2530 VDDPDNTPVPTGY
+2530 VDDPDHTPVPTGY
-2543 VRVTLVNDKTSVQT
+2543 VRVTLVNDKTSVET

-2588 TTPITWKNNGIEVD
+2588 TTPITWKMNNNPVD
-2602 KLGTVLETATLT
+2602 KLGVIADTSTLT

-2624 YDPKVQDQTVKQG
+2624 YEPEVQDQTVKQG
-2637 DTPKAEDSISN
+2637 QTPKAEDSISN

-2660 VDKKDEPANTVTPN
+2660 VNQDGTPN
-2674 TDKPGE
+2674 TPDTSKPGE
-2680 QKPYVRVTY
+2680 QKPHIKVIY
-2689 PDGSSEIV
+2689 PDGSSEVV

-2709 IIPVKPGEE
+2709 IIPVEPGKE
-2718 DTTTTPEGYIRVTLT
+2718 DETKTPEGYVRVSLT
-2733 KDDKSVDFKANVA
+2733 RDENSVDFKAGA
-2746 TSYDVKN
+2746 ITSYDVKA
-2753 DGSVI
+2753 DGTVLYS
-2758 YGQVVAEVGASAKDG
+2758 QVVANVEAKAKDG

-2780 KDNSKVS
+2780 KDNNELS
-2787 LLDKVIGTAAI
+2787 LLDKVTGTEDI
-2798 TLNAKAVNDKDIIPV
+2798 TLNAKAENKDSIIPV
-2813 QPEDE
+2813 QPGDE

-2823 EGYVRVKLTHDETV
+2823 EGYVRVKLTHDDTV

-2855 RYADVYSKVNASAK
+2855 RYADVYAKVNASAK
-2869 EGYKNLTWYQD
+2869 DGYKNLTWYQD
-2880 ETAVT
+2880 DTAVK
-2885 GTEIVKTELT
+2885 GTEVVKAALT
-2895 LNAKAVNG
+2895 LNAKAVNA
-2903 KDIIE
+2903 KDIIP
-2908 VPDPTDPNHKTPDG
+2908 VPNPGENPNPSEG
-2922 YVMVTLTRDENS
+2922 YVRVTLSHDDT
-2934 VDFKAN
+2934 VTFAAN
-2940 AVTTYD
+2940 AVTT
-2946 VNANGTVR
+2946 
-2954 YADVYAKVEAKPADG
+2954 
-2969 YKDLKWYENNS
+2969 
-2980 VVSGNEKVTQA
+2980 
-2991 VTLNAKAEN
+2991 
-3000 ANSIIPVKPEDEDK
+3000 
-3014 PARDG
+3014 
-3019 YVRVKLDKDNTV
+3019 
-3031 TFKDGVETSYDVK
+3031 YDVK

-3052 DVYSKVDAKPA
+3052 DVYTKVDAQA
-3063 DGYKDLT
+3063 AQGYKDVT

-3076 PITGLEKVEGTT
+3076 PINGLEKVEGTDPISL
-3088 NITLTASAVHAD
+3088 NASAVHSD
-3100 SIIPVKPGEEDKPSP
+3100 PIIPVKPGEEDKPSP

-3126 DTSVQF
+3126 DASVQF
-3132 TATDAPTSYDVKADG
+3132 TATDTPTSYDVKADG

-3155 AKVQAKAND
+3155 GKVQAKANE

-3173 GAEVVKITER
+3173 GAEAVKITER

-3205 PVPNPDEKP
+3205 PVPNPDDNP

-3220 VRTTL
+3220 VRITL
-3225 QKGDGIDALNGIT
+3225 AKGDGISELNGVT
-3238 IYDVKSG
+3238 TYDVKSG

-3254 AMVKVDNGDTA
+3254 AMVKVATGDTA

-3294 PAKATTMVVGAT
+3294 PSRATTIVVGAT

-3313 TAEPQEQTVN
+3313 QPEVQEQTVN
-3323 QGDTPDPADSI
+3323 QGDTPKAEDSI
-3334 KNKDQLPD
+3334 KNKDDLPKD
-3342 GTKYE
+3342 TKYE
-3347 FVDDNGKPTTP
+3347 FVDDQGNPTKP
-3358 DTNEPG
+3358 DTNTPG

-3375 DESEETVETKIK
+3375 DGSEETVETTIK

-3415 GDKVIVELP
+3415 GDKVIIELP

-3430 AEKDPDTGDWTAT
+3430 AEKDPNTDDWTAT
-3443 ETNPDGTPKT
+3443 ELDENGQPKT

-3472 LEIPVDPDKVKP
+3472 LEIPVDPTKVVP
-3484 GDKPVEVTVKDSE
+3484 GEDPVKVTVEDTES
-3497 TGKTSDP
+3497 GKTSDP
-3504 TEVPIVA
+3504 TEVPIVE

-3520 LSVANLYD
+3520 LSVANLHE
-3528 GRTGIAVTTNPAEAT
+3528 GIKGISVTTNPEEAK
-3543 IVLYKD
+3543 IIIYKD
-3549 GVEVGN
+3549 DKPIADGYTDVLGN
-3555 TTTNAIGKVTIVLT
+3555 VTIILT
-3569 KDMIKGEKYIIKAS
+3569 ENMVVGEKYKIVAS

-3589 NEITMTVK
+3589 NEANMTVK

>member
-1 MMPLNVSAQDTGS
+1 MMPLNVSAQNTGS
-14 GSLPGT
+14 GSLPGI
-20 GTYEANPDGTK
+20 GTYEAGQNGSKSSD
-31 NTGWP
+31 WP
-36 LGNIPLINMYSGISD
+36 LGNIPLINMYSGIASA
-51 EGTGSTNFKYLKTAR
+51 GTGSNNIKYVKTAK
-66 DDQGQEFIEILISQ
+66 DNQGREYIEFQISQ
-80 VGRFEED
+80 TGQFAEE
-87 GKVTYENLS
+87 GTRNYNSLS
-96 TDNGYWSNMIIH
+96 TGSGYWSNFIIH
-108 FDDILFNNI
+108 FDQVLFDNL
-117 DLDKSYIDGETD
+117 DLDKSYIIGENN
-129 SIGAQKRFNFSQ
+129 SNGYQKRFDFSQ
-141 RKQGLQDPYNTDGKS
+141 RARGYNDRYSTDGQS
-156 VTVPLLSIFAK
+156 VTVPFLSIFNVGNAFV
-167 STQIWQRHEAI
+167 RHEAT
-178 LRLYTKDD
+178 LRLYTKE
-186 SVKTLIPGANYLIE
+186 TNNLIKGSNYLLE
-200 YRIGAKPSNRSGVY
+200 YRVGAQPKDRSGVY
-214 FRNYIYGIPNDEVN
+214 FRNYIYGIENPEVN
-228 IFKYPD
+228 QFEYPD
-234 YVKHTGSLNFPYGV
+234 YIKHTGSLNFPYGV
-248 EIKEPTYSTS
+248 EIKDPSYSSS
-258 QENAMKNVHTEIYVD
+258 QQDAMKNVHTEIYVD
-273 WENGELHVNYLYENM
+273 WEKGELHVNYLYENLQ
-288 YNLRDSKVHFVQL
+288 NLRDSKVQFVQIL
-301 IPKALLD
+301 PKGLLD
-308 SLESRS
+308 SLEPRW
-314 VGGREVVAKF
+314 VGYKQVVAKF
-324 NHVYKRGDLH
+324 NHVYKRGDLN
-334 WGDDQGISLIASD
+334 WGNDQGISLYRSD

-353 KGNEDGFDV
+353 RSDQDGFDV
-362 NQNGSLAGLRLQ
+362 DQNGSLAGLRLQ
-374 RQDWVYSHP
+374 RPDRDWEYTHP
-383 WTAIKATTQADDKN
+383 WTGIKATTTADDKE
-397 KGIRSVNI
+397 KGGIRSVNI
-405 RDDRGRYYALSTSHG
+405 SDERGRYYALSSSHG
-420 ALGNHVT
+420 ALGNHII
-427 YYINPQKFR
+427 YYINKDNFR
-436 ENFKSPDDVM
+436 KNFNNIDDLSF
-446 VESFFVAKGDNEY
+446 ESFFVAKGDNEY

-477 AITKSPQVDDI
+477 AITNPPQVDEI
-488 YDDANKITGQTSYNN
+488 YDDAKEITGKTGYNN
-503 TNQNV
+503 SNQNV
-508 FIEAKSYKE
+508 FIEAKNYKD
-517 ENDPDKLKVTNDFTQ
+517 ENDPNKVKFTKDHIQ
-532 LVNADGSFSL
+532 GVNGDGSFNL
-542 TPGTFGDVFK
+542 IPGTFGDVFK
-552 DMEKDDKLTFE
+552 DMEKDDKLSFE

-589 YEDDTQ
+589 YEADPQ

-606 VPASTLFRGQT
+606 VPASTLFRGQA

-639 KAWATKPISAQDYTA
+639 KGWATKAISAQDYTA
-654 QVDGNDKVTTLENIN
+654 QEDGKDKVTTLDNIN

-705 LHANDGTDRKEIIE
+705 LHANDGSDRKEIIE

-730 DIKDLPKMQD
+730 DIDNLPKMQD

-765 SQNVTEKGIFGLRKD
+765 SQNVTEKGIFGLRTD
-780 AQGQKYTLVGW
+780 ASGQKYTLVGW
-791 STQADNANT
+791 STQADNKNT
-800 KIESL
+800 QIESL
-805 FSNMGMLAVEDQ
+805 FSNMGMLAVEGQ

-868 VTKKWYNTKDK
+868 VTKKWYNTKDEI
-879 KYDNANVKDILQAL
+879 YDNANVKDILQAL
-893 AHGGKIKVKDDQGV
+893 AHGGKIKVKDNQGV
-907 EKDIDPPAEDDS
+907 EKEIDPPVEDTS
-919 LKRNVHV
+919 LKRNVYV

-947 YYIVEDSLKELKTD
+947 YYIVEDSLKELPTS
-961 TSQVSWELPAYNAY
+961 TSQVSWKLPAYNAY
-975 GKRLSYIAVEFKDKA
+975 GKRLSYIAVEFKDKT

-1013 LDEFGTWNNKNISK
+1013 LDEFGTWDNKNISK

-1033 NSKDGLG
+1033 NSNDGPG

-1051 LKENDIEIKETQTNT
+1051 LKEDGKAIEEKQTNT

-1094 FDKDEEVRLLPTTD
+1094 FDKDEEVHLLPTTD

-1120 EPEPVIFQKQG
+1120 EPEPVIFQKQY

-1141 AQGNAWEDYTGDS
+1141 TQGNAWEDYTGDS

-1161 FEVNEKGTNNES
+1161 FEVNEQGTTNES
-1173 WVLKFNLK
+1173 WVLKFNLE

-1201 FGSNPTIVSKWSQQ
+1201 FGSNPTLVSKWSQQ

-1267 DGKAKE
+1267 DGMAKE
-1273 GDLVT
+1273 GDLVAN
-1278 DEAYK
+1278 EAYK

-1296 GYYYFKVPVENIQ
+1296 GYYYFKVPAENIQ
-1309 DGELVGVHG
+1309 DGDPVGVHG

-1341 TADNITVYGGEEI
+1341 TADNITVYRGEEI

-1368 EKIETLPN
+1368 EKLETLPN

-1387 LGTEWKLE
+1387 LGTEWKLD
-1395 GKVNANG
+1395 GKADTNG
-1402 QTTVKLTATDRFG
+1402 KTTVKLTATDRFG

-1485 VVAEVPENHTGKF
+1485 VVAEVPENYTGKF
-1498 IIDIPENVGKNISD
+1498 IIDVPENVGKNISD

-1539 KVPVI
+1539 EVPVI

-1553 TLSQV
+1553 TLSKV

-1568 NVASE
+1568 NVAGK
-1573 DYSLTNSTAAGVWI
+1573 DYSLTKSTDADGVWI
-1587 LEKPDGDKVNVNLK
+1587 LEKPDGDKVNVNIEN
-1601 DGNELV
+1601 GNELV

-1629 NPASTIKTVDRFE
+1629 NPASTTKTVDRFE

-1676 VTSKTDLE
+1676 VTSKTDPE

-1734 SDIAEDTVIVDSDII
+1734 SDKAEDTVIVDSDII

-1772 DANGG
+1772 EANGG
-1777 TFLPGTKSAFHVKKD
+1777 KFAPGTKSSFYVKKTH
-1792 RVLKVEDFEDAQLRL
+1792 VLTTNEFEDAKLHL

-1816 KWLLDKDQKTAFPEE
+1816 KWTEDQDGKTAYVEKAFTS
-1831 GKKFNVDAT
+1831 DAT

-1854 DPDDPNKPDK
+1854 DPDDPKKPDK
-1864 PDDEKYVTVSLDAN
+1864 PDDEKYVTVTLDAN
-1878 GGSFDKGT
+1878 GGKFVEGT

-1894 DYTVTTN
+1894 DYTLTTN
-1901 DFAIAERGLKAPQ
+1901 DFAVAERGLKAPE
-1914 GKAFKAWY
+1914 GKAFTAWY
-1922 LDNAG
+1922 LDKDG
-1927 TNPFPADGKK
+1927 KTPFPSEGKK
-1937 FDADATVYA
+1937 FDADASVFA
-1946 AYKEDRDIIPVDDEK
+1946 AYKEDRDIIPVDDETK
-1961 TPPQEGYVRVTIE
+1961 DPQEGYVRVTIE
-1974 KDDKTVRFL
+1974 KDEKTVRFL
-1983 NADAKHSYDVK
+1983 NTEAKHSYDVK

-2000 YADVISVVRAEALQG
+2000 YADVINVVRAEAQQG

-2025 QDKLTLADSAK
+2025 QNNLTLANEATIIDK
-2036 VITEAV
+2036 AV

-2063 ETPEGYVRVTLAH
+2063 EITEGYVRVTLAH
-2076 DDTVTFTNRVTTFD
+2076 DDTVTFTNTVTTFD

-2106 GAQAI
+2106 GAQAK

-2151 IPVPNPGENPNPPA
+2151 IPVPNPGDNPNPPA
-2165 GYVRVT
+2165 AYVRVT
-2171 LTKDTGV
+2171 LVKDTGV

-2189 KADGSVRYA
+2189 KKDGSVRYS
-2198 DIIEEVTKA
+2198 DLIKEITKED
-2207 QGSKTSFT
+2207 GSETTFT
-2215 LENGYRMPLIFKIGD
+2215 LENDYRKPLIFKIGES
-2230 ADIVLS
+2230 DIVMT
-2236 SYPGVNT
+2236 SYPAVIT
-2243 EIKVSATQKDAG
+2243 EIKVSATLKDA
-2255 KYNPEGVIQ
+2255 KNYNPEGVIQ
-2264 DVKKDETP
+2264 DVKKGETP

-2286 GTEYEFVDNSG
+2286 GTKYEFVDKSG
-2297 NTTTPDTSTIGEKDV
+2297 NPTTPDTSAIGEKDV

-2326 DTKINIVPKDDI
+2326 DTKINIVPVDDI
-2338 IEVTDPDNTPIP
+2338 IEVKDPDTTPIP

-2358 MDDAS
+2358 MDDDS
-2363 VTYGKDVTRACDIRE
+2363 VTYGANVTRACDIRE
-2378 SALASV
+2378 SALATV
-2384 KYSSLWNR
+2384 KYSSLWAR

-2400 YRKPIYWYL
+2400 YRKPISWYL

-2423 DDVDADTKVLEIT
+2423 DDVKADTKVLEIT

-2450 GQDLKVTQGSEIEA
+2450 GQELKVTQGSTIEA
-2464 KDFIKNKEEMPIGTG
+2464 KDFIKNKEDMPIGTG

-2484 DNGDPVTPDTNKLG
+2484 DNGDPVTPDTSKLG

-2503 IKVTFPDKTTKIVPA
+2503 IKVTFPDKSTKIVPA

-2530 VDDPDNTPVPTGY
+2530 VDDPDHTPVPTGF
-2543 VRVTLVNDKTSVQT
+2543 VRVTLVNDPTSV
-2557 YKEVYDVKV
+2557 KEFKETYDVKV
-2566 EAKIKYG
+2566 SANIKFG
-2573 DVLLRAADPQPNDKY
+2573 EVLRQAGSAQPNDKY

-2602 KLGTVLETATLT
+2602 KLGTVLEKTTLT
-2614 AFAKLKDSEA
+2614 AFAKLKDSEKCN
-2624 YDPKVQDQTVKQG
+2624 PEVQDQTVKQG
-2637 DTPKAEDSISN
+2637 DTPKAEDSIKN

-2660 VDKKDEPANTVTPN
+2660 VNQDGTPN
-2674 TDKPGE
+2674 TPDTSKPGE
-2680 QKPYVRVTY
+2680 QKPHIKVIY

-2697 GPTTITV
+2697 GPTTIKV

-2709 IIPVKPGEE
+2709 IIPVKPGDE
-2718 DTTTTPEGYIRVTLT
+2718 DTTETPEGYVRVTLT
-2733 KDDKSVDFKANVA
+2733 KDDKSVDFKANVP
-2746 TSYDVKN
+2746 TSYDVKA
-2753 DGSVI
+2753 DGTILYS
-2758 YGQVVAEVGASAKDG
+2758 QVVANVEAKAKDG

-2780 KDNSKVS
+2780 KDNSEVS
-2787 LLDKVIGTAAI
+2787 LLDRVTGTEAI
-2798 TLNAKAVNDKDIIPV
+2798 TLNAKAENKDSIIPV
-2813 QPEDE
+2813 KPDDE
-2818 DKPAR
+2818 GKPAR
-2823 EGYVRVKLTHDETV
+2823 EGYVRVKLTHDDTV
-2837 TFKAGA
+2837 TFQAGT

-2855 RYADVYSKVNASAK
+2855 RYADVTAKVNASAK
-2869 EGYKNLTWYQD
+2869 DGYKNLTWYQGD
-2880 ETAVT
+2880 TAVT

-2940 AVTTYD
+2940 AVTNYD

-2954 YADVYAKVEAKPADG
+2954 YADVYAKVNASAKEG
-2969 YKDLKWYENNS
+2969 YTNLKWYEGQS
-2980 VVSGNEKVTQA
+2980 VVTGNERVEQA
-2991 VTLNAKAEN
+2991 LTLNAKAEN
-3000 ANSIIPVKPEDEDK
+3000 ANSIIPVKPSEEETTTT
-3014 PARDG
+3014 PEG
-3019 YVRVKLDKDNTV
+3019 YVRVELTKDDTV
-3031 TFKDGVETSYDVK
+3031 TFKTGVETSYDVK
-3044 ADGSIRYS
+3044 ADGTVRYS
-3052 DVYSKVDAKPA
+3052 DVYSKVDAQA
-3063 DGYKDLT
+3063 AQGYKDLT
-3070 WSKGNR
+3070 WSKDNR
-3076 PITGLEKVEGTT
+3076 AVTGLEKVEGTEA
-3088 NITLTASAVHAD
+3088 ITLTASAVHAD

-3126 DTSVQF
+3126 DASVQF
-3132 TATDAPTSYDVKADG
+3132 TATDTPTSYDVKADG

-3155 AKVQAKAND
+3155 GKVQAKANE

-3173 GAEVVKITER
+3173 GAEAVKITER

-3205 PVPNPDEKP
+3205 PVPNPDDNP

-3220 VRTTL
+3220 VRITL
-3225 QKGDGIDALNGIT
+3225 AKGDGISELNGVT
-3238 IYDVKSG
+3238 TYDVKSG

-3254 AMVKVDNGDTA
+3254 AMVKVATGDTA

-3294 PAKATTMVVGAT
+3294 PTRATTMVVGAT

-3313 TAEPQEQTVN
+3313 QPEVQEQTVN
-3323 QGDTPDPADSI
+3323 QGDTPKAEDSI
-3334 KNKDQLPD
+3334 SNKDKLPE

-3347 FVDDNGKPTTP
+3347 FVDPTTGDSTRP
-3358 DTNEPG
+3358 DTSQPG
-3364 EKDVKIKVTYP
+3364 TLTPNVKVTYP
-3375 DESEETVETKIK
+3375 DGSSEIVGPATII
-3387 VEKNKPEKPDVEP
+3387 VEKNKPEKPQVEP

-3408 KVKVPTD
+3408 KVEVPTD

-3430 AEKDPDTGDWTAT
+3430 VTKDP
-3443 ETNPDGTPKT
+3443 T
-3453 DPDTGKPVVTPV
+3453 DPDKWTTQDENGDDKVVP
-3465 EVNDEGK
+3465 VNDEGK
-3472 LEIPVDPDKVKP
+3472 LEIPVNPEKVKP
-3484 GDKPVEVTVKDSE
+3484 GTKPVEVTVEDTES
-3497 TGKTSDP
+3497 GKTSDP
-3504 TEVPIVA
+3504 TEVPIIA
-3511 IPKQLEQIK
+3511 IPKDLEQIK
-3520 LSVANLYD
+3520 LSVVNLYD
-3528 GRTGIAVTTNPAEAT
+3528 GRTGIAVLTNPIEAT
-3543 IVLYKD
+3543 IVVYKD
-3549 GVEVGN
+3549 GEEVGIS
-3555 TTTNAIGKVTIVLT
+3555 TTNALGKVTIVLT
-3569 KDMIKGEKYIIKAS
+3569 KNMIKGEKYIIKAS

>member
-1 MMPLNVSAQDTGS
+1 MDQATG
-14 GSLPGT
+14 PT
-20 GTYEANPDGTK
+20 G
-31 NTGWP
+31 
-36 LGNIPLINMYSGISD
+36 IR
-51 EGTGSTNFKYLKTAR
+51 YLKTAQ
-66 DDQGQEFIEILISQ
+66 DDQGRTYMEFQITQ
-80 VGRFEED
+80 VGQIGERNTVNYDNFNTHA
-87 GKVTYENLS
+87 GKWADL
-96 TDNGYWSNMIIH
+96 ILH
-108 FDDILFNNI
+108 FDDILFESV
-117 DLDKSYIDGETD
+117 DLDKSYIEGVKD
-129 SIGAQKRFNFSQ
+129 SNNYQKNFYFTNREKGSA
-141 RKQGLQDPYNTDGKS
+141 DPYNTDGKS
-156 VTVPLLSIFAK
+156 VTVPLLSVFGPGRSWERQDA
-167 STQIWQRHEAI
+167 T
-178 LRLYTKDD
+178 LRLYTKA
-186 SVKTLIPGANYLIE
+186 GAENQLAQGENYLIE
-200 YRIGAKPSNRSGVY
+200 FRIGTSPKDRYGYY
-214 FRNYIYGIPNDEVN
+214 FRNYIYGRKGTTQDEDRKPFN
-228 IFKYPD
+228 YPD
-234 YVKHTGSLNFPYGV
+234 YIKHTGSVSFPYGATISRPNYV
-248 EIKEPTYSTS
+248 NDKLVKIS
-258 QENAMKNVHTEIYVD
+258 NVHTEVYVD
-273 WENGELHVNYLYENM
+273 WDKNEVYVDYLYENIQ
-288 YNLRDSKVHFVQL
+288 NFIPIGAQFVQI
-301 IPKALLD
+301 IPKALYD
-308 SLESRS
+308 SLAPRY
-314 VGGREVVAKF
+314 VGGKQVVAKF
-324 NHVYKRGDLH
+324 NHVYKYGTTGDG
-334 WGDDQGISLIASD
+334 GDEGVSLYASNFTIGNRADD
-347 FTVGNK
+347 FKYTADSSG
-353 KGNEDGFDV
+353 DRAAF
-362 NQNGSLAGLRLQ
+362 RLQ
-374 RQDWVYSHP
+374 RPTSLGAQYQYTHP
-383 WTAIKATTQADDKN
+383 WESIKALQKADQGGVPQA
-397 KGIRSVNI
+397 VNMDSK
-405 RDDRGRYYALSTSHG
+405 RARYLAHSTSYG
-420 ALGNHVT
+420 PLENHTT
-427 YYINPQKFR
+427 YYIDPDKFR
-436 ENFKSPDDVM
+436 ENFKDIDDLSI
-446 VESFFVAKGDNEY
+446 ESFFVVNARDEGP
-459 QGAVL
+459 GILA
-464 KNSESFGTPAYAK
+464 NSDSSSTPSYSK
-477 AITKSPQVDDI
+477 AITNSPLVDEI
-488 YDDANKITGQTSYNN
+488 YDDAKEITGKTGYSNS
-503 TNQNV
+503 NQNV
-508 FIEAKSYKE
+508 FIEAKNYKE
-517 ENDPDKLKVTNDFTQ
+517 ENDPNKVKFTKDHIQ
-532 LVNADGSFSL
+532 GVNGDGSFNL
-542 TPGTFGDVFK
+542 IPGTFDGVFE

-575 PTVKKVKSRIYFKD
+575 PTIKKVKSRIYFKD

-606 VPASTLFRGQT
+606 VPASTLFRGQA

-639 KAWATKPISAQDYTA
+639 KGWATKAISAQDYTA
-654 QVDGNDKVTTLENIN
+654 QKNGKDKVTTLENIN
-669 QWKDTKAYKFT
+669 QWKDTNAYKFT

-705 LHANDGTDRKEIIE
+705 LHANDGTDRKEIVE

-730 DIKDLPKMQD
+730 DIKNLPKMQD

-765 SQNVTEKGIFGLRKD
+765 SQNVTEKGIFGLRTD
-780 AQGQKYTLVGW
+780 GAGQKYTLVGW

-805 FSNMGMLAVEDQ
+805 FSNMGMLAVEGQ

-868 VTKKWYNTKDK
+868 VTKKWYNTKDE

-907 EKDIDPPAEDDS
+907 EKEIDPPAEDDS

-961 TSQVSWELPAYNAY
+961 TSQVSWKLPAYNAY

-1013 LDEFGTWNNKNISK
+1013 LDEFGTWDNKNISK

-1033 NSKDGLG
+1033 NSKNGSG

-1051 LKENDIEIKETQTNT
+1051 LKENGIEIKETQTNT

-1141 AQGNAWEDYTGDS
+1141 GQGNAWEDYTGDS

-1201 FGSNPTIVSKWSQQ
+1201 FGSNPTLVSKWSQQ

-1273 GDLVT
+1273 GDLVAN
-1278 DEAYK
+1278 EAYK
-1283 DANGDNVTATESN
+1283 DAVGKNVTATESN
-1296 GYYYFKVPVENIQ
+1296 GYYYFKVPAENIE

-1341 TADNITVYGGEEI
+1341 TADNITVYRGEEI

-1368 EKIETLPN
+1368 EKLETLPN

-1387 LGTEWKLE
+1387 LGKEWKLE
-1395 GKVNANG
+1395 GKADTNG
-1402 QTTVKLTATDRFG
+1402 KTTVKLTATDRFG

-1473 LYDPATS
+1473 LYDPASS

-1519 TEVDKTES
+1519 TEVAKTES

-1539 KVPVI
+1539 DVPVI

-1553 TLSQV
+1553 TLSNV

-1568 NVASE
+1568 NVAGE
-1573 DYSLTNSTAAGVWI
+1573 DYSLINSTAAGVWI
-1587 LEKPDGDKVNVNLK
+1587 LEKPDGDKVNVNIEN
-1601 DGNELV
+1601 GNELV
-1607 FDVGSDL
+1607 FNLGSDL

-1655 SDKTTVKGT
+1655 SDNTTVKGT

-1676 VTSKTDLE
+1676 VTSKTDPE

-1706 RIDLKGPDGKAYK
+1706 SIDLKGPDGKAYK

-1734 SDIAEDTVIVDSDII
+1734 SDKAEDTVIVDSDII
-1749 PFDPDDPNKPDNP
+1749 PFNPDDPNKPDNP

-1792 RVLKVEDFEDAQLRL
+1792 RVLKAEDFEEAKLRL

-1816 KWLLDKDQKTAFPEE
+1816 KWLIEE
-1831 GKKFNVDAT
+1831 NGNKVEYTERKFDADAT

-1864 PDDEKYVTVSLDAN
+1864 PDKDKYVTVTLNAN
-1878 GGSFDKGT
+1878 GGTFDKGT

-1901 DFAIAERGLKAPQ
+1901 DFAIAERGLKAPA
-1914 GKAFKAWY
+1914 GKAFTAWY
-1922 LDNAG
+1922 LDKDAK
-1927 TNPFPADGKK
+1927 TPFPAEGKK
-1937 FDADATVYA
+1937 FTEDSSVFA
-1946 AYKEDRDIIPVDDEK
+1946 AYKEDRDIIPVDDETK
-1961 TPPQEGYVRVTIE
+1961 EPEEGYVRVTIE

-1983 NADAKHSYDVK
+1983 NTEAKHSYDVK
-1994 VASKVR
+1994 KASKVR
-2000 YADVISVVRAEALQG
+2000 YADVINVVRAVAQQG

-2020 WYEKD
+2020 WYEKAAD
-2025 QDKLTLADSAK
+2025 NSLTLADNAK
-2036 VITEAV
+2036 VITENV
-2042 TLYAKAVND
+2042 TLYAKAVNE
-2051 KDIIDVP
+2051 KDIIPVEPGKEDE
-2058 NPDDT
+2058 T
-2063 ETPEGYVRVTLAH
+2063 ETPEGYVRVKLSH
-2076 DDTVTFTNRVTTFD
+2076 DYTVAFTDGVATSYD

-2095 TVRYADVYAKA
+2095 TVRYADVYNKV
-2106 GAQAI
+2106 GAHAI
-2111 DGYKDLKW
+2111 DGYQDMKW
-2119 YKDKAAVKGTEII
+2119 YQGEKAVTGAEII

-2151 IPVPNPGENPNPPA
+2151 IPVPNPGDNPNPPA
-2165 GYVRVT
+2165 AYVRVT
-2171 LTKDTGV
+2171 LVKDTGV

-2189 KADGSVRYA
+2189 KADGSVRYS
-2198 DIIEEVTKA
+2198 DIIEEVTKT

-2215 LENGYRMPLIFKIGD
+2215 LEDGYRKPLIFKIGD

-2243 EIKVSATQKDAG
+2243 EINVSATQKDAG

-2264 DVKKDETP
+2264 DVKKDEVP

-2277 IGNKETLPE
+2277 IGNKDKLPE
-2286 GTEYEFVDNSG
+2286 GTKYEFVDKSG
-2297 NTTTPDTSTIGEKDV
+2297 NPTTPDTSTIGEQPV
-2312 TVKVKYPDG
+2312 TVKVTYPDN

-2326 DTKINIVPKDDI
+2326 NTKINVVPREDI
-2338 IEVTDPDNTPIP
+2338 IDVKDPDHTDIP
-2350 KGYIRVKF
+2350 AGYIRVKF
-2358 MDDAS
+2358 ADDAS
-2363 VTYGKDVTRACDIRE
+2363 VVYKDGTARACDIRE
-2378 SALASV
+2378 SALATV
-2384 KYSSLWNR
+2384 KYSSLWAR

-2400 YRKPIYWYL
+2400 YRKPISWYL

-2423 DDVDADTKVLEIT
+2423 DDVDANTKVLEIT
-2436 PKATQTDASKYDPK
+2436 PKATQTDASIYDPK
-2450 GQDLKVTQGSEIEA
+2450 GQELKVTQGSTIEA
-2464 KDFIKNKEEMPIGTG
+2464 KDFISNKEDMPIGTG

-2484 DNGDPVTPDTNKLG
+2484 DNGDPVTPDTNILG

-2503 IKVTFPDKTTKIVPA
+2503 IKVTFPDKSTKIVPA
-2518 SMDVVPKDNIVK
+2518 KMDVVPKDNIVK
-2530 VDDPDNTPVPTGY
+2530 VDDPDHTPVPTGY
-2543 VRVTLVNDKTSVQT
+2543 VRVTLVNDKTSVET

-2588 TTPITWKNNGIEVD
+2588 TTPITWKMNNNPVD
-2602 KLGTVLETATLT
+2602 KLGVIADTSTLT

-2624 YDPKVQDQTVKQG
+2624 YEPEVQDQTVKQG
-2637 DTPKAEDSISN
+2637 QTPKAEDSISN

-2660 VDKKDEPANTVTPN
+2660 VNQDGTPN
-2674 TDKPGE
+2674 TPDTSKPGE
-2680 QKPYVRVTY
+2680 QKPHIKVIY
-2689 PDGSSEIV
+2689 PDGSSEVV

-2709 IIPVKPGEE
+2709 IIPVKPGDE
-2718 DTTTTPEGYIRVTLT
+2718 DTTETPEGYVRVTLVN
-2733 KDDKSVDFKANVA
+2733 DQASVQDYKR
-2746 TSYDVKN
+2746 SYDVRVDAKVAYGTIILGAPEPTPADKYTIPITWKMGGNALDQRAIVDKTSELTAFATAKVKPEVQDQTVKQGDTPDPADSIKN
-2753 DGSVI
+2753 KDKLPEDTTYEFVNQDGTPNKPDTTKPGEQKPYVKVEYPDGTSEIVGPTTI
-2758 YGQVVAEVGASAKDG
+2758 KVVP
-2773 YKDLKWY
+2773 
-2780 KDNSKVS
+2780 
-2787 LLDKVIGTAAI
+2787 
-2798 TLNAKAVNDKDIIPV
+2798 DKDIIPV
-2813 QPEDE
+2813 PDPDDE
-2818 DKPAR
+2818 NQKTP
-2823 EGYVRVKLTHDETV
+2823 EGYVRVTLKHDDTV
-2837 TFKAGA
+2837 TFA
-2843 ETAYDVKNDGSV
+2843 
-2855 RYADVYSKVNASAK
+2855 
-2869 EGYKNLTWYQD
+2869 
-2880 ETAVT
+2880 
-2885 GTEIVKTELT
+2885 
-2895 LNAKAVNG
+2895 
-2903 KDIIE
+2903 
-2908 VPDPTDPNHKTPDG
+2908 
-2922 YVMVTLTRDENS
+2922 
-2934 VDFKAN
+2934 AN
-2940 AVTTYD
+2940 AVIT
-2946 VNANGTVR
+2946 
-2954 YADVYAKVEAKPADG
+2954 
-2969 YKDLKWYENNS
+2969 
-2980 VVSGNEKVTQA
+2980 
-2991 VTLNAKAEN
+2991 
-3000 ANSIIPVKPEDEDK
+3000 
-3014 PARDG
+3014 
-3019 YVRVKLDKDNTV
+3019 
-3031 TFKDGVETSYDVK
+3031 YDVK
-3044 ADGSIRYS
+3044 ADGSLRYS
-3052 DVYSKVDAKPA
+3052 DVCGQVKAEPA
-3063 DGYKDLT
+3063 QGFADMKWYKDD
-3070 WSKGNR
+3070 R
-3076 PITGLEKVEGTT
+3076 A
-3088 NITLTASAVHAD
+3088 ITLTDKLTEKTAFELTAKAVHSD
-3100 SIIPVKPGEEDKPSP
+3100 SIIPVKPGEEGTTKTPE
-3115 NGYVRVNLTKD
+3115 GYVRVNLTKD
-3126 DTSVQF
+3126 DTSVKF
-3132 TATDAPTSYDVKADG
+3132 TAADAPTSYDVKADR
-3147 TVLFADVY
+3147 TVLFAEVY
-3155 AKVQAKAND
+3155 AKVQAKANE

-3173 GAEVVKITER
+3173 GAEAVKITER
-3183 VSGNTPITLNA
+3183 VIGNTPITLQA
-3194 KAVQDITDDII
+3194 KAVKDLTDGII
-3205 PVPNPDEKP
+3205 PVKPGDENKPSPN
-3214 NPPAGY
+3214 GY
-3220 VRTTL
+3220 VRVSIK
-3225 QKGDGIDALNGIT
+3225 QGDGLASLEGIKA
-3238 IYDVKSG
+3238 YDVKSDG
-3245 KPTRYSDII
+3245 SVRYSDIT
-3254 AMVKVDNGDTA
+3254 AKVKVDSGDNT
-3265 KETVVTLTD
+3265 KETIVTIKDEYQKPLT
-3274 GYREPLVFTVAG
+3274 Y
-3286 NKVDITDY
+3286 KVNGADVQVTDY
-3294 PAKATTMVVGAT
+3294 PAKATDLYVGAT

-3313 TAEPQEQTVN
+3313 QPEVQEQTVN
-3323 QGDTPDPADSI
+3323 QGDTPKAEDSI

-3347 FVDDNGKPTTP
+3347 FVDPTTGDSTVP
-3358 DTNEPG
+3358 DTSQPG
-3364 EKDVKIKVTYP
+3364 TLTPNVKVTYP
-3375 DESEETVETKIK
+3375 DGSSEIVGPATII

-3400 IKEGDETV
+3400 IKEGDD
-3408 KVKVPTD
+3408 KVVVTPPTD

-3424 DGTKVE
+3424 DGTTVE
-3430 AEKDPDTGDWTAT
+3430 VTKDPI
-3443 ETNPDGTPKT
+3443 
-3453 DPDTGKPVVTPV
+3453 DPDKWTTPDENGDDKVVSV
-3465 EVNDEGK
+3465 DNEGK
-3472 LEIPVDPDKVKP
+3472 LEIPVDPTKVKP
-3484 GDKPVEVTVKDSE
+3484 GNKPVEVVVEDTT
-3497 TGKTSDP
+3497 TGKKSDP
-3504 TEVPIVA
+3504 TEVPIVE

-3520 LSVANLYD
+3520 LSVANIY
-3528 GRTGIAVTTNPAEAT
+3528 RRETGISISTNPEEAI
-3543 IVLYKD
+3543 IVVYKD
-3549 GVEVGN
+3549 GVEVGRSTTDGLGN
-3555 TTTNAIGKVTIVLT
+3555 TTVIIGKEMVTGENYSIV
-3569 KDMIKGEKYIIKAS
+3569 AS

>member
-1 MMPLNVSAQDTGS
+1 MD
-14 GSLPGT
+14 
-20 GTYEANPDGTK
+20 
-31 NTGWP
+31 W
-36 LGNIPLINMYSGISD
+36 
-51 EGTGSTNFKYLKTAR
+51 
-66 DDQGQEFIEILISQ
+66 
-80 VGRFEED
+80 
-87 GKVTYENLS
+87 
-96 TDNGYWSNMIIH
+96 
-108 FDDILFNNI
+108 
-117 DLDKSYIDGETD
+117 
-129 SIGAQKRFNFSQ
+129 QK
-141 RKQGLQDPYNTDGKS
+141 
-156 VTVPLLSIFAK
+156 
-167 STQIWQRHEAI
+167 
-178 LRLYTKDD
+178 
-186 SVKTLIPGANYLIE
+186 
-200 YRIGAKPSNRSGVY
+200 
-214 FRNYIYGIPNDEVN
+214 
-228 IFKYPD
+228 
-234 YVKHTGSLNFPYGV
+234 
-248 EIKEPTYSTS
+248 
-258 QENAMKNVHTEIYVD
+258 
-273 WENGELHVNYLYENM
+273 GELHVNYLYENM
-288 YNLRDSKVHFVQL
+288 YNLRDSKVNFIQL

-308 SLESRS
+308 SLEPRW
-314 VGGREVVAKF
+314 VGYQQVVAKF

-334 WGDDQGISLIASD
+334 WGNDQGISLIASD

-405 RDDRGRYYALSTSHG
+405 SDDRGRYYALSTSHG

-446 VESFFVAKGDNEY
+446 VESFFVAKGNNEY

-464 KNSESFGTPAYAK
+464 KNSDSVGTPAYAK

-488 YDDANKITGQTSYNN
+488 YDDANKITGQTYYNN

-517 ENDPDKLKVTNDFTQ
+517 ENDPDKLKVTKDFTQ

-606 VPASTLFRGQT
+606 VPASTLFRGQE
-617 GYTETGL
+617 GYKELGL

-639 KAWATKPISAQDYTA
+639 KGWATKAISAQDYTA
-654 QVDGNDKVTTLENIN
+654 QEDGNDKVTTLDNIN

-705 LHANDGTDRKEIIE
+705 LHANDGSDRKEIIE

-730 DIKDLPKMQD
+730 DIENLPKMQD

-765 SQNVTEKGIFGLRKD
+765 SQNVTEKGIFGLRTD
-780 AQGQKYTLVGW
+780 ASGQKYTLVGW

-805 FSNMGMLAVEDQ
+805 FSNMGMLAVEGQ

-868 VTKKWYNTKDK
+868 VTKKWYNTKDE

-907 EKDIDPPAEDDS
+907 ESEIDPPAEDAS

-947 YYIVEDSLKELKTD
+947 YYIVEDSLKELPTS
-961 TSQVSWELPAYNAY
+961 TSQASWKLPAYNAY
-975 GKRLSYIAVEFKDKA
+975 GKRLSYIAVEFKDKE

-1013 LDEFGTWNNKNISK
+1013 LDEFGTWDNKNISK

-1033 NSKDGLG
+1033 NSNDGQG

-1051 LKENDIEIKETQTNT
+1051 LKEDGIAIEEKQTNT
-1066 STVGTKPE
+1066 STVSSKPE

-1094 FDKDEEVRLLPTTD
+1094 FDKDEEVHLLPTTD

-1141 AQGNAWEDYTGDS
+1141 GQGNAWEDYTGDS

-1201 FGSNPTIVSKWSQQ
+1201 FGSNPTLVSKWSQQ

-1236 IDGKDYVVIRALK
+1236 VDGKDYVVIRALK

-1267 DGKAKE
+1267 DGMAKE
-1273 GDLVT
+1273 GDLVAN
-1278 DEAYK
+1278 EAYK

-1296 GYYYFKVPVENIQ
+1296 GYYYFKVPAENIQ
-1309 DGELVGVHG
+1309 DGDPVGVHG

-1341 TADNITVYGGEEI
+1341 TADNITVYRGEEI

-1368 EKIETLPN
+1368 EKLETLPN
-1376 GLNLKQKKNAE
+1376 GLTLKQKKNAE
-1387 LGTEWKLE
+1387 LGTEWKLD
-1395 GKVNANG
+1395 GKADTNG
-1402 QTTVKLTATDRFG
+1402 KTTVKLTATDRFG

-1473 LYDPATS
+1473 LYDPASS

-1498 IIDIPENVGKNISD
+1498 IIDVPENVGKNISD

-1519 TEVDKTES
+1519 TEIDKTES

-1539 KVPVI
+1539 DVPVI

-1553 TLSQV
+1553 TLSNV

-1568 NVASE
+1568 NVAGE
-1573 DYSLTNSTAAGVWI
+1573 DYSLINSTAAGVWI
-1587 LEKPDGDKVNVNLK
+1587 LEKPDGDKVNVNIEN
-1601 DGNELV
+1601 GNELV
-1607 FDVGSDL
+1607 FNLGSDL

-1642 KPSAPTVEARNVE
+1642 KPSAPTVEARNKE
-1655 SDKTTVKGT
+1655 SGKTTVKGT

-1676 VTSKTDLE
+1676 VTSKTDPE

-1706 RIDLKGPDGKAYK
+1706 SIDLKGPDGKAYK

-1777 TFLPGTKSAFHVKKD
+1777 KFAPGTKSSFYVKKTH
-1792 RVLKVEDFEDAQLRL
+1792 VLTTSEFEDAKLHL

-1816 KWLLDKDQKTAFPEE
+1816 KWTEDQDGKTAYVEKAFTE
-1831 GKKFNVDAT
+1831 NAT
-1840 IYASYKADGNIIPF
+1840 IYAFYKADGNIIPF
-1854 DPDDPNKPDK
+1854 DPDDPKKPDK
-1864 PDDEKYVTVSLDAN
+1864 PDDEKYVTVTLDAN
-1878 GGSFDKGT
+1878 GGKFVEGT

-1894 DYTVTTN
+1894 DYTLTTN
-1901 DFAIAERGLKAPQ
+1901 DFAIAERGLKAPA
-1914 GKAFKAWY
+1914 GKAFTAWY
-1922 LDNAG
+1922 LDKDAK
-1927 TNPFPADGKK
+1927 TPFPAEGKK
-1937 FDADATVYA
+1937 FDADASVFA
-1946 AYKEDRDIIPVDDEK
+1946 AYKEDRDIIPVDDETK
-1961 TPPQEGYVRVTIE
+1961 DPEKGYVRVTIE

-2000 YADVISVVRAEALQG
+2000 YADVIAVVKAEALQG

-2020 WYEKD
+2020 WYEKAAD
-2025 QDKLTLADSAK
+2025 NSLTLADNAK
-2036 VITEAV
+2036 VITENV
-2042 TLYAKAVND
+2042 TLY
-2051 KDIIDVP
+2051 
-2058 NPDDT
+2058 
-2063 ETPEGYVRVTLAH
+2063 
-2076 DDTVTFTNRVTTFD
+2076 
-2090 VNANG
+2090 
-2095 TVRYADVYAKA
+2095 
-2106 GAQAI
+2106 
-2111 DGYKDLKW
+2111 
-2119 YKDKAAVKGTEII
+2119 
-2132 DKASDGLVLT
+2132 

-2151 IPVPNPGENPNPPA
+2151 IPVEPGKEDDTKTPE

-2171 LTKDTGV
+2171 LTKDDTVTFANNVETSYDVKADGTVIYAQVIENVKAQPAKGYKNVKWYEGDRFVTG
-2178 SEINGVTTYDI
+2178 SEIVRGEAPITLNAKAENEKPIIPVEPGKEDDTDTPEGYVRVTFAADGTSVTEITGTKSYDI
-2189 KADGSVRYA
+2189 KADGSVRYK
-2198 DIIEEVTKA
+2198 DLIDQVTKSD
-2207 QGSKTSFT
+2207 SKTTFT
-2215 LENGYRMPLIFKIGD
+2215 YAEGYRKPLIFKIGESD
-2230 ADIVLS
+2230 VVMTA
-2236 SYPGVNT
+2236 YPQTKT
-2243 EIKVSATQKDAG
+2243 EIIVSATQNDAG

-2277 IGNKETLPE
+2277 IGNKDKLPE
-2286 GTEYEFVDNSG
+2286 GTKYEFVDDQG
-2297 NTTTPDTSTIGEKDV
+2297 NPTIPDTSTIGEKDV
-2312 TVKVKYPDG
+2312 TVKVTYPDK

-2338 IEVTDPDNTPIP
+2338 IEVKDPDNTPIP

-2358 MDDAS
+2358 ADDPS
-2363 VTYGKDVTRACDIRE
+2363 VAYTDGTVRACDIRE
-2378 SALASV
+2378 SALATV
-2384 KYSSLWNR
+2384 KYSSLWTR

-2400 YRKPIYWYL
+2400 YRKPISWYL

-2423 DDVDADTKVLEIT
+2423 DDVKADTKVLEIT
-2436 PKATQTDASKYDPK
+2436 PKATQTDASKYNPK
-2450 GQDLKVTQGSEIEA
+2450 GQELKVTQGSTIEA
-2464 KDFIKNKEEMPIGTG
+2464 KDFISNKEDMPIGTK
-2479 YEFVD
+2479 YDFVKENPNKPGEYID
-2484 DNGDPVTPDTNKLG
+2484 DTPDTNKLG

-2503 IKVTFPDKTTKIVPA
+2503 IKVTFPDKSTKIVPA
-2518 SMDVVPKDNIVK
+2518 KMDVVPKDNIVK
-2530 VDDPDNTPVPTGY
+2530 VDDPDHTPVPTDY
-2543 VRVTLVNDKTSVQT
+2543 VRVTLINDKTSVET

-2566 EAKIKYG
+2566 SANIKFG
-2573 DVLLRAADPQPNDKY
+2573 EVLRQAISPQPNDKY

-2602 KLGTVLETATLT
+2602 KLSTVLETSKLV
-2614 AFAKLKDSEA
+2614 AFAKLKDSEK
-2624 YDPKVQDQTVKQG
+2624 YNPEVQDQTVKQG
-2637 DTPKAEDSISN
+2637 DTPKAEDSIKN
-2648 KDKLPDGTKYEF
+2648 KDKLPEGTKYEF

-2680 QKPYVRVTY
+2680 EKPYVRVIY

-2697 GPTTITV
+2697 GPTTIKV

-2709 IIPVKPGEE
+2709 IIPVNPGEE
-2718 DTTTTPEGYIRVTLT
+2718 ETTETPEAYVRVTLT
-2733 KDDKSVDFKANVA
+2733 KDDTSVDFKAGA
-2746 TSYDVKN
+2746 ITSYDVKA
-2753 DGSVI
+2753 DGTVLYS
-2758 YGQVVAEVGASAKDG
+2758 QVVAEVGATAKEG

-2780 KDNSKVS
+2780 KDTKEVF
-2787 LLDKVIGTAAI
+2787 LLDKVTGTEAM
-2798 TLNAKAVNDKDIIPV
+2798 TLNAKAENKDSIIPV
-2813 QPEDE
+2813 QPGDE
-2818 DKPAR
+2818 SKPAR
-2823 EGYVRVKLTHDETV
+2823 EGYVRVKLTHDDTV
-2837 TFKAGA
+2837 TFQAGA
-2843 ETAYDVKNDGSV
+2843 ETAYDVKNDG
-2855 RYADVYSKVNASAK
+2855 
-2869 EGYKNLTWYQD
+2869 G
-2880 ETAVT
+2880 
-2885 GTEIVKTELT
+2885 
-2895 LNAKAVNG
+2895 
-2903 KDIIE
+2903 
-2908 VPDPTDPNHKTPDG
+2908 
-2922 YVMVTLTRDENS
+2922 
-2934 VDFKAN
+2934 
-2940 AVTTYD
+2940 
-2946 VNANGTVR
+2946 VR
-2954 YADVYAKVEAKPADG
+2954 YADVYAKVNATAKDC
-2969 YKDLKWYENNS
+2969 YTNLKWYEGQS
-2980 VVSGNEKVTQA
+2980 VVTGNERVEQA
-2991 VTLNAKAEN
+2991 LTLNAKAEN
-3000 ANSIIPVKPEDEDK
+3000 ANSIIPVKP
-3014 PARDG
+3014 
-3019 YVRVKLDKDNTV
+3019 
-3031 TFKDGVETSYDVK
+3031 
-3044 ADGSIRYS
+3044 
-3052 DVYSKVDAKPA
+3052 
-3063 DGYKDLT
+3063 
-3070 WSKGNR
+3070 
-3076 PITGLEKVEGTT
+3076 
-3088 NITLTASAVHAD
+3088 
-3100 SIIPVKPGEEDKPSP
+3100 GEEETTTTPE
-3115 NGYVRVNLTKD
+3115 GYLRVNLTKD
-3126 DTSVQF
+3126 DKSVKF
-3132 TATDAPTSYDVKADG
+3132 TAVDAPTFYDVKADG
-3147 TVLFADVY
+3147 TVYLADVY
-3155 AKVQAKAND
+3155 AKVQAVPVE

-3173 GAEVVKITER
+3173 GEEAVKITER

-3194 KAVQDITDDII
+3194 KAVKDLTDDII
-3205 PVPNPDEKP
+3205 PVPNPGDNP
-3214 NPPAGY
+3214 NPPVGY
-3220 VRTTL
+3220 VRITL
-3225 QKGDGIDALNGIT
+3225 QKGTGLGKLSGIT
-3238 IYDVKSG
+3238 TYDVKSG

-3254 AMVKVDNGDTA
+3254 AMVKVATGNPA

-3294 PAKATTMVVGAT
+3294 PSRATTIVVGAT

-3313 TAEPQEQTVN
+3313 TPETQEQTVN
-3323 QGDTPDPADSI
+3323 QGDTPKAEDSI

-3364 EKDVKIKVTYP
+3364 EKDVMIKVTYP
-3375 DESEETVETKIK
+3375 DGSEETVDTTIK
-3387 VEKNKPEKPDVEP
+3387 VEKNKPEKPQVEP
-3400 IKEGDETV
+3400 IKESDETV

-3415 GDKVIVELP
+3415 GDKVIVTLP
-3424 DGTKVE
+3424 DGTEVE
-3430 AEKDPDTGDWTAT
+3430 VTKDP
-3443 ETNPDGTPKT
+3443 TNPDKWTTP
-3453 DPDTGKPVVTPV
+3453 DENGEDQEVP
-3465 EVNDEGK
+3465 VNDEGE
-3472 LEIPVDPDKVKP
+3472 LEIPVNPDKVVP
-3484 GDKPVEVTVKDSE
+3484 GEDPVKVTVKDSE
-3497 TGKTSDP
+3497 TGKESDP
-3504 TEVPIVA
+3504 TEVPIVE

-3543 IVLYKD
+3543 IVVYKD

-3555 TTTNAIGKVTIVLT
+3555 SITNGLGKVTIVLSQ
-3569 KDMIKGEKYIIKAS
+3569 DMLEGESYTIIAS

-3589 NEITMTVK
+3589 NEISKTVK

>member
-1 MMPLNVSAQDTGS
+1 MQKENYLRRTFALIMVFLMIVSMMPLNVSAQDTGS
-14 GSLPGT
+14 GSLPGISP
-20 GTYEANPDGTK
+20 YEANPDGTK
-31 NTGWP
+31 NTGWS
-36 LGNIPLINMYSGISD
+36 LGNIPLINMYSGDSD
-51 EGTGSTNFKYLKTAR
+51 LGTGSTNFKYLKTAR
-66 DDQGQEFIEILISQ
+66 DDQNKEYIEIQISQ

-96 TDNGYWSNMIIH
+96 TNNGYWSNMIIH

-117 DLDKSYIDGETD
+117 DLDKSYIVGETN
-129 SIGAQKRFNFSQ
+129 SNGAQKRFNFSQ
-141 RKQGLQDPYNTDGKS
+141 RKQGWQDPYNTDGKS
-156 VTVPLLSIFAK
+156 VTVSLLDIFTK
-167 STQIWQRHEAI
+167 STQNWQRHEAI

-214 FRNYIYGIPNDEVN
+214 FRNYIYGIPDDEVN

-248 EIKEPTYSTS
+248 EIKEPNYSTS

-273 WENGELHVNYLYENM
+273 WQKGELHVNYLYENM
-288 YNLRDSKVHFVQL
+288 YNLRDSKVNFIQL

-308 SLESRS
+308 SLEPRW
-314 VGGREVVAKF
+314 VGYQQVVAKF

-334 WGDDQGISLIASD
+334 WGNDQGISLIASD

-405 RDDRGRYYALSTSHG
+405 SDDRGRYYALSTSHG

-446 VESFFVAKGDNEY
+446 VESFFVAKGNNEY

-464 KNSESFGTPAYAK
+464 KNSDSVGTPAYAK

-488 YDDANKITGQTSYNN
+488 YDDANKITGQTYYNN

-517 ENDPDKLKVTNDFTQ
+517 ENDPDKLKVTKDFTQ

-606 VPASTLFRGQT
+606 VPASTLFRGQE
-617 GYTETGL
+617 GYKELGL

-639 KAWATKPISAQDYTA
+639 KGWATKAISAQDYTA
-654 QVDGNDKVTTLENIN
+654 QEDGNDKVTTLDNIN

-705 LHANDGTDRKEIIE
+705 LHANDGSDRKEIIE

-730 DIKDLPKMQD
+730 DIENLPKMQD

-765 SQNVTEKGIFGLRKD
+765 SQNVTEKGIFGLRTD
-780 AQGQKYTLVGW
+780 ASGQKYTLVGW

-805 FSNMGMLAVEDQ
+805 FSNMGMLAVEGQ

-868 VTKKWYNTKDK
+868 VTKKWYNTKDE

-907 EKDIDPPAEDDS
+907 ESEIDPPAEDAS

-947 YYIVEDSLKELKTD
+947 YYIVEDSLKELPTS
-961 TSQVSWELPAYNAY
+961 TSQASWKLPAYNAY
-975 GKRLSYIAVEFKDKA
+975 GKRLSYIAVEFKDKE

-1013 LDEFGTWNNKNISK
+1013 LDEFGTWDNKNISK

-1033 NSKDGLG
+1033 NSNDGQG

-1051 LKENDIEIKETQTNT
+1051 LKEDGIAIEEKQTNT
-1066 STVGTKPE
+1066 STVSSKPE

-1094 FDKDEEVRLLPTTD
+1094 FDKDEEVHLLPTTD

-1120 EPEPVIFQKQG
+1120 EPEPVIFQKQ
-1131 DGTWKRVQLN
+1131 DEGTWKRVQLN
-1141 AQGNAWEDYTGDS
+1141 ETGNVWEDYTGDS

-1161 FEVNEKGTNNES
+1161 FEVNEQGTTNES
-1173 WVLKFNLK
+1173 WVLKFNLE

-1201 FGSNPTIVSKWSQQ
+1201 FGSNPTLVSKWSQQ

-1273 GDLVT
+1273 GDLVP

-1296 GYYYFKVPVENIQ
+1296 GYYYFKVPVDNIKH
-1309 DGELVGVHG
+1309 DDIVGVHG
-1318 HQDTFKDSRS
+1318 HQDTYKDSRS

-1341 TADNITVYGGEEI
+1341 TADNITVYRGEEI

-1387 LGTEWKLE
+1387 LGKEWKIE
-1395 GKVNANG
+1395 GKADTNG
-1402 QTTVKLTATDRFG
+1402 KTTVKLTATDRFG

-1473 LYDPATS
+1473 LYDPASS

-1519 TEVDKTES
+1519 TEVAKTES

-1539 KVPVI
+1539 DVPVI

-1553 TLSQV
+1553 TLSNV

-1568 NVASE
+1568 NVAGE
-1573 DYSLTNSTAAGVWI
+1573 DYSLINSTAAGVWI
-1587 LEKPDGDKVNVNLK
+1587 LEKPDGDKVNVNIEN
-1601 DGNELV
+1601 GNELV
-1607 FDVGSDL
+1607 FNLGSDL

-1655 SDKTTVKGT
+1655 SDNTTVKGT

-1676 VTSKTDLE
+1676 LTSKTDPE
-1684 TQEVTKDYKLIGTVL
+1684 TQEVKKDYKLIGTVL

-1706 RIDLKGPDGKAYK
+1706 SIDLKGPDGKAYK

-1734 SDIAEDTVIVDSDII
+1734 SDKAEDTVIVDSDII
-1749 PFDPDDPNKPDNP
+1749 PFNPDDPNKPDNP

-1792 RVLKVEDFEDAQLRL
+1792 RVLKAEDFEEAKLRL

-1816 KWLLDKDQKTAFPEE
+1816 KWLIEE
-1831 GKKFNVDAT
+1831 NGNKVEYTERKFDADAT

-1864 PDDEKYVTVSLDAN
+1864 PDKDKYVTVTLNAN
-1878 GGSFDKGT
+1878 GGTFDKGT

-1901 DFAIAERGLKAPQ
+1901 DFAIAERGLKAPA
-1914 GKAFKAWY
+1914 GKAFTAWY
-1922 LDNAG
+1922 LDKDAK
-1927 TNPFPADGKK
+1927 TPFPAEGKK
-1937 FDADATVYA
+1937 FTEDSSVFA
-1946 AYKEDRDIIPVDDEK
+1946 AYKEDRDIIPVDDETK
-1961 TPPQEGYVRVTIE
+1961 EPEEGYVRVTIE

-1983 NADAKHSYDVK
+1983 NTEAKHSYDVK
-1994 VASKVR
+1994 KASKVR
-2000 YADVISVVRAEALQG
+2000 YADVINVVRAVAQQG

-2020 WYEKD
+2020 WYEKAAD
-2025 QDKLTLADSAK
+2025 NSLTLADNAK
-2036 VITEAV
+2036 VITENV
-2042 TLYAKAVND
+2042 TLYAKAVNE
-2051 KDIIDVP
+2051 KDIIPVEPGKEDE
-2058 NPDDT
+2058 T
-2063 ETPEGYVRVTLAH
+2063 ETPEGYVRVKLSH
-2076 DDTVTFTNRVTTFD
+2076 DYTVAFTDGVATSYD

-2095 TVRYADVYAKA
+2095 TVRYADVYNKV
-2106 GAQAI
+2106 GAHAI
-2111 DGYKDLKW
+2111 DGYQDMKW
-2119 YKDKAAVKGTEII
+2119 YQGEKAVTGAEII

-2151 IPVPNPGENPNPPA
+2151 IPVPNPGDNPNPPA
-2165 GYVRVT
+2165 AYVRVT
-2171 LTKDTGV
+2171 LVKDTGV

-2189 KADGSVRYA
+2189 KADGSVRYS
-2198 DIIEEVTKA
+2198 DIIEEVTKT

-2215 LENGYRMPLIFKIGD
+2215 LEDGYRKPLIFKIGD

-2243 EIKVSATQKDAG
+2243 EINVSATQKDAG

-2264 DVKKDETP
+2264 DVKKDEVP

-2277 IGNKETLPE
+2277 IGNKDKLPE
-2286 GTEYEFVDNSG
+2286 GTKYEFVDKSG
-2297 NTTTPDTSTIGEKDV
+2297 NPTTPDTSTIGEQPV
-2312 TVKVKYPDG
+2312 TVKVTYPDN

-2326 DTKINIVPKDDI
+2326 NTKINVVPREDI
-2338 IEVTDPDNTPIP
+2338 IDVKDPDHTDIP
-2350 KGYIRVKF
+2350 AGYIRVKF
-2358 MDDAS
+2358 ADDAS
-2363 VTYGKDVTRACDIRE
+2363 VVYKDGTVRACDIRE
-2378 SALASV
+2378 SALATV
-2384 KYSSLWNR
+2384 KYSSLWAR

-2400 YRKPIYWYL
+2400 YRKPISWYL

-2423 DDVDADTKVLEIT
+2423 DDVDANTKVLEIT
-2436 PKATQTDASKYDPK
+2436 PKATQTDASIYDPK
-2450 GQDLKVTQGSEIEA
+2450 GQELKVTQGSTIEA
-2464 KDFIKNKEEMPIGTG
+2464 KDFISNKEDMPIGTG

-2484 DNGDPVTPDTNKLG
+2484 DNGDPVTPDTNILG

-2503 IKVTFPDKTTKIVPA
+2503 IKVTFPDKSTKIVPA
-2518 SMDVVPKDNIVK
+2518 KMDVVPKDNIVK
-2530 VDDPDNTPVPTGY
+2530 VDDPDHTPVPTDY
-2543 VRVTLVNDKTSVQT
+2543 VRVTLINDKTSVET

-2566 EAKIKYG
+2566 SANIKFG
-2573 DVLLRAADPQPNDKY
+2573 EVLRQAISPQPNDKY

-2602 KLGTVLETATLT
+2602 KLSTVLETSKLV
-2614 AFAKLKDSEA
+2614 AFAKLKDSEK
-2624 YDPKVQDQTVKQG
+2624 YNPEVQDQTVKQG
-2637 DTPKAEDSISN
+2637 DTPKAEDSIKN
-2648 KDKLPDGTKYEF
+2648 KDKLPEGTKYEF

-2680 QKPYVRVTY
+2680 EKPYVRVIY

-2697 GPTTITV
+2697 GPTTIKV

-2709 IIPVKPGEE
+2709 IIPVNPGEE
-2718 DTTTTPEGYIRVTLT
+2718 ETTETPEAYVRVTLT
-2733 KDDKSVDFKANVA
+2733 KDDTSVDFKAGA
-2746 TSYDVKN
+2746 ITSYDVKA
-2753 DGSVI
+2753 DGTVLYS
-2758 YGQVVAEVGASAKDG
+2758 QVVAEVGATAKEG

-2780 KDNSKVS
+2780 KDTKEVF
-2787 LLDKVIGTAAI
+2787 LLDKVTGTEAM
-2798 TLNAKAVNDKDIIPV
+2798 TLNAKAENKDSIIPV
-2813 QPEDE
+2813 QPGDE
-2818 DKPAR
+2818 SKPAR
-2823 EGYVRVKLTHDETV
+2823 EGYVRVKLTHDDTV
-2837 TFKAGA
+2837 TFQAGA
-2843 ETAYDVKNDGSV
+2843 ETAYDVKNDG
-2855 RYADVYSKVNASAK
+2855 
-2869 EGYKNLTWYQD
+2869 G
-2880 ETAVT
+2880 
-2885 GTEIVKTELT
+2885 
-2895 LNAKAVNG
+2895 
-2903 KDIIE
+2903 
-2908 VPDPTDPNHKTPDG
+2908 
-2922 YVMVTLTRDENS
+2922 
-2934 VDFKAN
+2934 
-2940 AVTTYD
+2940 
-2946 VNANGTVR
+2946 VR
-2954 YADVYAKVEAKPADG
+2954 YADVYAKVNATAKDC
-2969 YKDLKWYENNS
+2969 YTNLKWYEGQS
-2980 VVSGNEKVTQA
+2980 VVTGNERVEQA
-2991 VTLNAKAEN
+2991 LTLNAKAEN
-3000 ANSIIPVKPEDEDK
+3000 ANSIIPVKP
-3014 PARDG
+3014 
-3019 YVRVKLDKDNTV
+3019 
-3031 TFKDGVETSYDVK
+3031 
-3044 ADGSIRYS
+3044 
-3052 DVYSKVDAKPA
+3052 
-3063 DGYKDLT
+3063 
-3070 WSKGNR
+3070 
-3076 PITGLEKVEGTT
+3076 
-3088 NITLTASAVHAD
+3088 
-3100 SIIPVKPGEEDKPSP
+3100 GEEETTTTPE
-3115 NGYVRVNLTKD
+3115 GYVRVNLTKD
-3126 DTSVQF
+3126 DKSVKF
-3132 TATDAPTSYDVKADG
+3132 TAVDAPTFYDVKADG
-3147 TVLFADVY
+3147 TVYLADVY
-3155 AKVQAKAND
+3155 AKVQAVPVE

-3173 GAEVVKITER
+3173 GEEAVKITER

-3194 KAVQDITDDII
+3194 KAVKDLTDDII
-3205 PVPNPDEKP
+3205 PVPNPGDNP
-3214 NPPAGY
+3214 NPPVGY
-3220 VRTTL
+3220 VRITL
-3225 QKGDGIDALNGIT
+3225 QKGTGLGKLSGIT
-3238 IYDVKSG
+3238 TYDVKSG

-3254 AMVKVDNGDTA
+3254 AMVKVATGNPA

-3294 PAKATTMVVGAT
+3294 PSRATTIVVGAT

-3313 TAEPQEQTVN
+3313 TPETQEQTVN
-3323 QGDTPDPADSI
+3323 QGDTPKAEDSI

-3364 EKDVKIKVTYP
+3364 EKDVMIKVTYP
-3375 DESEETVETKIK
+3375 DGSEETVDTTIK
-3387 VEKNKPEKPDVEP
+3387 VEKNKPEKPQVEP
-3400 IKEGDETV
+3400 IKESDETV

-3415 GDKVIVELP
+3415 GDKVIVTLP
-3424 DGTKVE
+3424 DGTEVE
-3430 AEKDPDTGDWTAT
+3430 VTKDP
-3443 ETNPDGTPKT
+3443 TNPDKWTTP
-3453 DPDTGKPVVTPV
+3453 DENGEDQEVP
-3465 EVNDEGK
+3465 VNDEGE
-3472 LEIPVDPDKVKP
+3472 LEIPVNPDKVVP
-3484 GDKPVEVTVKDSE
+3484 GEDPVKVTVKDSE
-3497 TGKTSDP
+3497 TGKESDP
-3504 TEVPIVA
+3504 TEVPIVE

-3543 IVLYKD
+3543 IVVYKD

-3555 TTTNAIGKVTIVLT
+3555 SITNGLGKVTIVLSQ
-3569 KDMIKGEKYIIKAS
+3569 DMLEGESYTIIAS

-3589 NEITMTVK
+3589 NEISKTVK

>member
-20 GTYEANPDGTK
+20 GTYQAGQNESKSSD
-31 NTGWP
+31 WP
-36 LGNIPLINMYSGISD
+36 LGNIPLINMYSGIASA
-51 EGTGSTNFKYLKTAR
+51 GTGSNNIKYVKTAK
-66 DDQGQEFIEILISQ
+66 DNQGREYIEFQISQ
-80 VGRFEED
+80 TGQFAEE
-87 GKVTYENLS
+87 GTRNYNSLS
-96 TDNGYWSNMIIH
+96 TGSGYWSNFIIH
-108 FDDILFNNI
+108 FDQVLFDNL
-117 DLDKSYIDGETD
+117 DLDKSYIIGENN
-129 SIGAQKRFNFSQ
+129 SNGYQKRFDFSQ
-141 RKQGLQDPYNTDGKS
+141 RARGYNDRYSTDGQS
-156 VTVPLLSIFAK
+156 VTVPFLSIFNVGNAFV
-167 STQIWQRHEAI
+167 RHEAT
-178 LRLYTKDD
+178 LRLYTKE
-186 SVKTLIPGANYLIE
+186 TNNLIKGSNYLLE
-200 YRIGAKPSNRSGVY
+200 YRVGAQPKDRSGVY
-214 FRNYIYGIPNDEVN
+214 FRNYIYGIENPEVN
-228 IFKYPD
+228 QFEYPD
-234 YVKHTGSLNFPYGV
+234 YIKHTGSLNFPYGV
-248 EIKEPTYSTS
+248 EIKDPSYSSS
-258 QENAMKNVHTEIYVD
+258 QQDAMKNVHTEIYVD
-273 WENGELHVNYLYENM
+273 WEKGELHVNYLYENLQ
-288 YNLRDSKVHFVQL
+288 NLRDSKVQFVQIL
-301 IPKALLD
+301 PKGLLD
-308 SLESRS
+308 SLEPRW
-314 VGGREVVAKF
+314 VGYKQVVAKF
-324 NHVYKRGDLH
+324 NHVYKRGDLN
-334 WGDDQGISLIASD
+334 WGNDQGISLYRSD

-353 KGNEDGFDV
+353 RSDQDGFDV
-362 NQNGSLAGLRLQ
+362 DQNGSLAGLRLQ
-374 RQDWVYSHP
+374 RPDRDWEYTHP
-383 WTAIKATTQADDKN
+383 WTGIKATTTADDKE
-397 KGIRSVNI
+397 KGGIRSVNI
-405 RDDRGRYYALSTSHG
+405 SDERGRYYALSSSHG
-420 ALGNHVT
+420 ALGNHII
-427 YYINPQKFR
+427 YYINKDNFR
-436 ENFKSPDDVM
+436 KNFNNIDDLSF
-446 VESFFVAKGDNEY
+446 ESFFVAKGDNEY

-477 AITKSPQVDDI
+477 AITNPPQVDEI
-488 YDDANKITGQTSYNN
+488 YDDAKEITGKTGYNN
-503 TNQNV
+503 SNQNV
-508 FIEAKSYKE
+508 FIEAKNYKD
-517 ENDPDKLKVTNDFTQ
+517 ENDPNKVKFTKDHIQ
-532 LVNADGSFSL
+532 GVNGDGSFNL
-542 TPGTFGDVFK
+542 IPGTFGDVFK
-552 DMEKDDKLTFE
+552 DMEKDDKLSFE

-589 YEDDTQ
+589 YEADPQ

-606 VPASTLFRGQT
+606 VPASTLFRGQA

-639 KAWATKPISAQDYTA
+639 KGWATKAISAQDYTA
-654 QVDGNDKVTTLENIN
+654 QEDGKDKVTTLDNIN

-705 LHANDGTDRKEIIE
+705 LHANDGTDRKETIE

-730 DIKDLPKMQD
+730 DIKNLPKMQD

-765 SQNVTEKGIFGLRKD
+765 SQNVTEKGIFGLRED
-780 AQGQKYTLVGW
+780 AAGQKYTLVGW

-805 FSNMGMLAVEDQ
+805 FSNMGMLAVEGQ

-868 VTKKWYNTKDK
+868 VTKKWYNTKDE

-961 TSQVSWELPAYNAY
+961 TSQVSWKLPAYNAY
-975 GKRLSYIAVEFKDKA
+975 GKRLSYIVVEFKDKA

-1013 LDEFGTWNNKNISK
+1013 LDEFGTWDNKNISK

-1033 NSKDGLG
+1033 NSKDGSG

-1051 LKENDIEIKETQTNT
+1051 LKENGIEIKEQQTNT

-1088 PNFRKI
+1088 PSFRKI
-1094 FDKDEEVRLLPTTD
+1094 FDKDEEVRLLPSAD

-1120 EPEPVIFQKQG
+1120 EPEPVIFQKQ
-1131 DGTWKRVQLN
+1131 DEGTWKRVQLN
-1141 AQGNAWEDYTGDS
+1141 TQGNAWEDYTGDS

-1201 FGSNPTIVSKWSQQ
+1201 FGSNPTLVSKWSQQ

-1267 DGKAKE
+1267 DGMAKE
-1273 GDLVT
+1273 GDLVAN
-1278 DEAYK
+1278 EAYK

-1296 GYYYFKVPVENIQ
+1296 GYYYFKVPAENIQ
-1309 DGELVGVHG
+1309 DGDPVGVHG

-1341 TADNITVYGGEEI
+1341 TADNITVYRGEEI

-1368 EKIETLPN
+1368 EKLETLPN

-1387 LGTEWKLE
+1387 LGKEWKLD
-1395 GKVNANG
+1395 GKADTNG
-1402 QTTVKLTATDRFG
+1402 ETTVKLTATDRFG

-1435 IDANKAKQIKNKVN
+1435 INANKAKQIKNKVN

-1473 LYDPATS
+1473 LYNPATS

-1498 IIDIPENVGKNISD
+1498 IIDVPENVGKNISD

-1539 KVPVI
+1539 DVPVI

-1553 TLSQV
+1553 TLSNV

-1568 NVASE
+1568 NVAGE
-1573 DYSLTNSTAAGVWI
+1573 DYSLINSTAAGVWI
-1587 LEKPDGDKVNVNLK
+1587 LEKPDGDKVNVNIEN
-1601 DGNELV
+1601 GNELV
-1607 FDVGSDL
+1607 FNLGSDL

-1655 SDKTTVKGT
+1655 SDRTTVKGT

-1676 VTSKTDLE
+1676 VTSKTDPE

-1792 RVLKVEDFEDAQLRL
+1792 RVLKAEDFEEARLRL

-1816 KWLLDKDQKTAFPEE
+1816 KWLIEE
-1831 GKKFNVDAT
+1831 NGNKVEYTERKFDADAT

-1864 PDDEKYVTVSLDAN
+1864 PDKDKYVTVTLNAN
-1878 GGSFDKGT
+1878 GGTFDKGT

-1894 DYTVTTN
+1894 DYTLTTN
-1901 DFAIAERGLKAPQ
+1901 DFAVAERGLKAPE
-1914 GKAFKAWY
+1914 GKAFTAWY
-1922 LDNAG
+1922 LDKDG
-1927 TNPFPADGKK
+1927 KTPFPAEGKQ
-1937 FDADATVYA
+1937 FTEDSSVFA
-1946 AYKEDRDIIPVDDEK
+1946 AYKEDRDIIPVDDETK
-1961 TPPQEGYVRVTIE
+1961 DPQEGYVRVTIE
-1974 KDDKTVRFL
+1974 KDDKTVGFL
-1983 NADAKHSYDVK
+1983 NTEAKHYYDVK

-2000 YADVISVVRAEALQG
+2000 YADVIAVVRAEALQG
-2015 YKDLK
+2015 YKELK
-2020 WYEKD
+2020 WYEKAAD
-2025 QDKLTLADSAK
+2025 ETLTLANEATIIDK
-2036 VITEAV
+2036 AV

-2063 ETPEGYVRVTLAH
+2063 KTPEGYVRVTLAH
-2076 DDTVTFTNRVTTFD
+2076 DDTVTFTNTVTTFD

-2095 TVRYADVYAKA
+2095 NIRYADVYAKA
-2106 GAQAI
+2106 GAQAK

-2151 IPVPNPGENPNPPA
+2151 IPVPNPGDNPNPPA
-2165 GYVRVT
+2165 AYVRVT
-2171 LTKDTGV
+2171 LVKDTGV

-2189 KADGSVRYA
+2189 KADGSVRYS
-2198 DIIEEVTKA
+2198 DIIEEVTKT

-2215 LENGYRMPLIFKIGD
+2215 LEDGYRKPLIFKIGD

-2243 EIKVSATQKDAG
+2243 EINVSATQKDAG

-2264 DVKKDETP
+2264 DVKKDEVP

-2277 IGNKETLPE
+2277 IGNKDKLPE
-2286 GTEYEFVDNSG
+2286 GTKYEFVDKSG
-2297 NTTTPDTSTIGEKDV
+2297 NPTTPDTSTIGEQPV
-2312 TVKVKYPDG
+2312 TVKVTYPDN

-2326 DTKINIVPKDDI
+2326 NTKINVVPREDI
-2338 IEVTDPDNTPIP
+2338 IDVKDPDHTDIP
-2350 KGYIRVKF
+2350 AGYIRVKF
-2358 MDDAS
+2358 ADDAS
-2363 VTYGKDVTRACDIRE
+2363 VVYKDGTVRACDIRE
-2378 SALASV
+2378 SALATV
-2384 KYSSLWNR
+2384 KYSSLWAR

-2400 YRKPIYWYL
+2400 YRKPISWYL

-2423 DDVDADTKVLEIT
+2423 DDVDANTKVLEIT
-2436 PKATQTDASKYDPK
+2436 PKATQTDASIYDPK
-2450 GQDLKVTQGSEIEA
+2450 GQELKVTQGSTIEA
-2464 KDFIKNKEEMPIGTG
+2464 KDFISNKEDMPIGTG

-2484 DNGDPVTPDTNKLG
+2484 DNGDPVTPDTNILG

-2503 IKVTFPDKTTKIVPA
+2503 IKVTFPDKSTKIVPA
-2518 SMDVVPKDNIVK
+2518 KMDVVPKDNIVK
-2530 VDDPDNTPVPTGY
+2530 VDDPDHTPVPTDY
-2543 VRVTLVNDKTSVQT
+2543 VRVTLINDKTSVET

-2566 EAKIKYG
+2566 SANIKFG
-2573 DVLLRAADPQPNDKY
+2573 EVLRQAISPQPNDKY

-2602 KLGTVLETATLT
+2602 KLSTVLETSKLV
-2614 AFAKLKDSEA
+2614 AFAKLKDSEK
-2624 YDPKVQDQTVKQG
+2624 YNPEVQDQTVKQG
-2637 DTPKAEDSISN
+2637 DTPKAEDSIKN
-2648 KDKLPDGTKYEF
+2648 KDKLPEGTKYEF

-2680 QKPYVRVTY
+2680 EKPYVRVIY

-2697 GPTTITV
+2697 GPTTIKV

-2709 IIPVKPGEE
+2709 IIPVNPGEE
-2718 DTTTTPEGYIRVTLT
+2718 ETTETPEAYVRVTLT
-2733 KDDKSVDFKANVA
+2733 KDDTSVDFKAGA
-2746 TSYDVKN
+2746 ITSYDVKA
-2753 DGSVI
+2753 DGTVLYS
-2758 YGQVVAEVGASAKDG
+2758 QVVAEVGATAKEG

-2780 KDNSKVS
+2780 KDTKEVF
-2787 LLDKVIGTAAI
+2787 LLDKVTGTEAM
-2798 TLNAKAVNDKDIIPV
+2798 TLNAKAENKDSIIPV
-2813 QPEDE
+2813 QPGDE
-2818 DKPAR
+2818 SKPAR
-2823 EGYVRVKLTHDETV
+2823 EGYVRVKLTHDDTV
-2837 TFKAGA
+2837 TFQAGA
-2843 ETAYDVKNDGSV
+2843 ETAYDVKNDG
-2855 RYADVYSKVNASAK
+2855 
-2869 EGYKNLTWYQD
+2869 G
-2880 ETAVT
+2880 
-2885 GTEIVKTELT
+2885 
-2895 LNAKAVNG
+2895 
-2903 KDIIE
+2903 
-2908 VPDPTDPNHKTPDG
+2908 
-2922 YVMVTLTRDENS
+2922 
-2934 VDFKAN
+2934 
-2940 AVTTYD
+2940 
-2946 VNANGTVR
+2946 VR
-2954 YADVYAKVEAKPADG
+2954 YADVYAKVNATAKDG
-2969 YKDLKWYENNS
+2969 YTNLKWYEGQS
-2980 VVSGNEKVTQA
+2980 VVTGNERVEQA
-2991 VTLNAKAEN
+2991 LTLNAKAEN
-3000 ANSIIPVKPEDEDK
+3000 ANSIIPVKP
-3014 PARDG
+3014 
-3019 YVRVKLDKDNTV
+3019 
-3031 TFKDGVETSYDVK
+3031 
-3044 ADGSIRYS
+3044 
-3052 DVYSKVDAKPA
+3052 
-3063 DGYKDLT
+3063 
-3070 WSKGNR
+3070 
-3076 PITGLEKVEGTT
+3076 
-3088 NITLTASAVHAD
+3088 
-3100 SIIPVKPGEEDKPSP
+3100 GEEETTTTPE
-3115 NGYVRVNLTKD
+3115 GYVRVNLTKD
-3126 DTSVQF
+3126 DKSVKF
-3132 TATDAPTSYDVKADG
+3132 TAVDAPTFYDVKADG
-3147 TVLFADVY
+3147 TVYLADVY
-3155 AKVQAKAND
+3155 AKVQAVPVE

-3173 GAEVVKITER
+3173 GEEAVKITER

-3194 KAVQDITDDII
+3194 KAVKDLTDDII
-3205 PVPNPDEKP
+3205 PVPNPGDNP
-3214 NPPAGY
+3214 NPPVGY
-3220 VRTTL
+3220 VRITL
-3225 QKGDGIDALNGIT
+3225 QKGTGLGKLSGIT
-3238 IYDVKSG
+3238 TYDVKSG

-3254 AMVKVDNGDTA
+3254 AMVKVATGDTA

-3294 PAKATTMVVGAT
+3294 PTRATTMVVGAT

-3313 TAEPQEQTVN
+3313 QPEVQEQTVN
-3323 QGDTPDPADSI
+3323 QGDIPKAEDSI
-3334 KNKDQLPD
+3334 SNKDKLPE

-3347 FVDDNGKPTTP
+3347 FVDPTTGDSTRP
-3358 DTNEPG
+3358 DTSQPG
-3364 EKDVKIKVTYP
+3364 TLTPNVKVTYP
-3375 DESEETVETKIK
+3375 DGSSEIVGPATII

-3430 AEKDPDTGDWTAT
+3430 AEKDPDGNWTAT
-3443 ETNPDGTPKT
+3443 ETDPDGTPKT
-3453 DPDTGKPVVTPV
+3453 DPDTGDPIVKPV
-3465 EVNDEGK
+3465 EVNEDGR
-3472 LEIPVDPDKVKP
+3472 LEIPVDPTKVVP

-3497 TGKTSDP
+3497 TGKESDP
-3504 TEVPIVA
+3504 TEVKVVA
-3511 IPKQLEQIK
+3511 IPKELERIK
-3520 LSVANLYD
+3520 LSVANLYE
-3528 GRTGIAVTTNPAEAT
+3528 GIKGITATTNPEEAKILIYKDDEVVAKGYTDALGNAT
-3543 IVLYKD
+3543 I
-3549 GVEVGN
+3549 
-3555 TTTNAIGKVTIVLT
+3555 ILT
-3569 KDMIKGEKYIIKAS
+3569 KDMVLGEKYRIVAS

-3589 NEITMTVK
+3589 NEITMIVK